1 MNKRFYRIVFNKA
14 RGMLMVVAE
23 TTRSHRAGV
32 SPQSGADA
40 RTGSTLTS
48 SLAPLAFSFLL
59 AFSCLTPAQ
68 AAIVADNH
76 APGGQQPQIAN
87 SANGTP
93 QVNIQT
99 PSGAGVSRNVYS
111 QFDVDGRGVVL
122 NNSHAN
128 TSTQLAGMVAG
139 NPNLAKGEARVILN
153 EVNTR
158 DPSRLN
164 GYIEVAGQKA
174 QVVIANPAG
183 ISCDGCGFINANRA
197 TLTTGQVQYGNGQ
210 ISGYD
215 VNRGEIIVQGGGL
228 DASSVDSTDLLARAV
243 KINTGVWAQ
252 ELKVTAGR
260 NQIDAAHS
268 RTTAKSAD
276 GSAPPA
282 VAIDV
287 SALGGMYAHKIRLV
301 GTERGVGVHNAGNIG
316 AAAGDVAISA
326 DGSLSNSGVIQSA
339 QNLQLSV
346 KGDLH
351 NQGQLYAG
359 KDSVMTA
366 SATLTNDGM
375 IAAQGDTRIAA
386 NALRSAQY
394 STLAAGLNSDGST
407 ASSGA
412 LTLNSQSS
420 LALNGRNM
428 AAGTLTAQG
437 RTVDLDN
444 SRTSGARIVVSAA
457 SGDITTRD
465 AVVAASEKLQLA
477 ASGKLNNHGGLLTA
491 SQLELKAMA
500 LDNQQG
506 VIQQTG
512 EDDLRLDFR
521 AGLDNRGG
529 EIASNSHALTLS
541 TSQLLNQN
549 GTLLHTGSGGMSI
562 TSEGAL
568 DNGEG
573 TIAANGNIKL
583 DADNLTNHGGKIS
596 AAQGDIQLTARHG
609 VDNSQGKIIASGD
622 IQLQAENLTNRHGQ
636 VGTAQ
641 RGRVNLTTSGL
652 LDNQQGTITAFDA
665 LGIQSATVDNRQ
677 GELQSGGNLNITIHN
692 RGLDNRQGQIV
703 SAAALEIAGV
713 NLALANTGGT
723 LLAASKLSLDAD
735 SLSGDGEVLSQG
747 DMSLTLRQAFHN
759 AGRIIANGNLQWNL
773 SGLGLIN
780 QGVISAGRALNLYA
794 AKLDNRQ
801 EGEISAGEN
810 HLTVNGELVNRGL
823 IDGGLTHIV
832 ATTLTNIGSGRL
844 YGDAV
849 ALQAA
854 TLTNA
859 AENGVAATIAARA
872 SLAMGVGTLNNQ
884 DHALIYSDGT
894 LAIGG
899 QLAEDGS
906 LSGRAGMF
914 NNHSATLE
922 SAGDMALD
930 IQQINNY
937 NDHLVTKDVMV
948 EQSWRHEAALKG
960 SVQRF
965 DWSLVD
971 TSYKNKYGVHDAI
984 MPDGSR
990 GDEFYEYQYQR
1001 TVVETQVVESDPGKI
1016 LSGGQLIINSDKLN
1030 NYDSQIIAGGAL
1042 GGVIGELNNVATTGK
1057 RVTTD
1062 VGTQTRW
1069 YEKKTSRPF
1078 GGTKT
1083 SQGKKSSEYE
1093 PTPTVQTIDLQTMK
1107 WQGNTQI
1114 DGHSGVIN
1122 PRDRADETGEIPAGR
1137 LVEVTPVN
1145 ADGTVIRVVT
1155 PDTRLP
1161 VSSLYQ
1167 IDPQAK
1173 AGYLVETDPR
1183 FTNGK
1188 AWLASDYMQNQLGVD
1203 QAMKRLGDGYY
1214 EQRLVREQIVKLSG
1228 GRYLQGYSNDE
1239 EQYRALMDAGVAF
1252 AKQYNLTV
1260 GVALTPAQMA
1270 LLTSDMVWLVAREV
1284 TLTDGSVQ
1292 QVLVPQVYARVK
1304 AGDLDGSGALL
1315 GGENVAFSVSR
1326 DVTNSGHIQSRGV
1339 TQLTAENIH
1348 NSGYIG
1354 GNQLTLNAR
1363 TDINNIGGTLQ
1374 GGDSLIAQAGRDINS
1389 ASTLGG
1395 GPGNISLDRPA
1406 GIYVQNENGQLGLQA
1421 LHNINLTASMV
1432 SNSAAG
1438 SQTQIIAGNDLNL
1451 QTLATTHSESGNW
1464 GKGNDRS
1471 LTQRSDLGTQI
1482 NGGAVALS
1490 AGHDMNAR
1498 AASVTATS
1506 SLTVAAGNDINLSSG
1521 ESSWHL
1527 TENSHQSSSGLLAR
1541 RSLTTHDEVWAQNA
1555 IGSNFS
1561 GDSIVMQAGRD
1572 LLVSGSSVAGTQD
1585 VNLVAGRN
1593 LNITTA
1599 EESRQENHLRKEKH
1613 SGFSGTGGVGFSVGS
1628 SSLKATDVTTAL
1640 SSAAST
1646 VGSSQGNL
1654 SLSAGNVLTVQ
1665 GSDLVA
1671 GNNMAL
1677 TGKTVNILAAENQS
1691 TQTHTVEQ
1699 KTSGLTLALSGM
1711 VGSAI
1716 NTAVSSANQ
1725 ASTES
1730 NGRLAALSGLQ
1741 SALSGVQAYQA
1752 SQMQTA
1758 DSSPESMIG
1767 VNLSWGSQSSKSTQ
1781 RQTQN
1786 TSRGSSLM
1794 AGNNLSIIATET
1806 DINVEGSQL
1815 QAGGSALLNAARD
1828 VNLFSAENASTLSGK
1843 NESHGSSFGVGINF
1857 GQGANGLTVSASANA
1872 GKGHEKGNSL
1882 THNETTLSAGE
1893 RVTIVS
1899 GRDTT
1904 LTGAQVSGHQVT
1916 MDVGRNLTLS
1926 SEQDSDNY
1934 DSKQRSGSVGASGS
1948 MGGGSGSLNLSQSKM
1963 HSTWASVEAQTGIFA
1978 GEGGFDVKVGGHTQL
1993 NGSVLASTAA
2003 AELNR
2008 LDTGTLGFRDIKNY
2022 AEYSVEQQSA
2032 GVSTSGSV
2040 AGQFLGNAASG
2051 LLMGANGSG
2060 SDSSLTRAAVS
2071 EGSIV
2076 IRDGA
2081 NQQQD
2086 VTGLSRDAAHANQ
2099 TLSPI
2104 FDKEKEQNRLATA
2117 QKIGEIGRQV
2127 SDVLVTQGKLNAQA
2141 AQSDPAARAAAR
2153 AKLVAGGNGSPSE
2166 EQISAQVSRTATAD
2180 YDTGGKY
2187 QKVAQAVTAAMQGL
2201 AGGNLAQAASGAVSP
2216 YVAEI
2221 IHSQTTDSATGKVN
2235 VEANAMA
2242 HAVWGAIAAASGN
2255 NSALAGAAGAVSGE
2269 LLGRWIA
2276 AEYYPDVKTEELSD
2290 EQKSTISALSTL
2302 AAGLMGGL
2310 SGGSSAD
2317 AVAGAQAGKNAV
2329 ENNFLGPESREK
2341 LDKAVEN
2348 QQNGKDLLA
2357 ASKEIVRQNNI
2368 DRHSDELLGK
2378 FQTDPQSMTESE
2390 CQQLAAYLNVYGY
2403 ELQNSYGLS
2412 PEKAQQL
2419 VNSLLS
2425 GEPAL
2430 KPSPG
2435 YPGGGGD
2442 TSSYYEALGYLKM
2455 YSVQSSQAAM
2465 GTDALLALP
2474 GGVGT
2479 AARATLAAGGAYQTG
2494 TGIGQL
2500 IDGQY
2505 GEGALNVG
2513 LGSAAIFGS
2522 VAGQSVIKKTDT
2534 GIFSPESIIS
2544 LQESS
2549 RSTGKNIF
2557 PVDMFK
2563 ISPENLKYVDILSPE
2578 ARQHI
2583 LYGESLTTGG
2593 HMYPGNPGETIF
2605 PPTWSANKI
2614 VHAVGDIA
2622 TSPDTMWYAQTGTGG
2637 LYTKAGRP
2645 SRWVAW
2651 ETRDNVRVRVVY
2663 EPANG
2668 KVITAFPDAG
2678 LVPPTLKP
2686 VK

>member
-1 MNKRFYRIVFNKA
+1 MNKRFYRIVFNKT

-40 RTGSTLTS
+40 RTGSMLTS
-48 SLAPLAFSFLL
+48 TLAPLAFSFLL

-122 NNSHAN
+122 NNSRAN

-215 VNRGEIIVQGGGL
+215 VNRGEILVQGGGL

-243 KINTGVWAQ
+243 KINAGVWAQ

-276 GSAPPA
+276 GSALPA

-326 DGSLSNSGVIQSA
+326 DGALSNRGVIQSA

-359 KDSVMTA
+359 KDSVVTA

-386 NALRSAQY
+386 NALCSAQN

-412 LTLNSQSS
+412 LTLNSQSA

-457 SGDITTRD
+457 TGDITTRD
-465 AVVAASEKLQLA
+465 AVVVASEKLQLA
-477 ASGKLNNHGGLLTA
+477 ASGKLNNHSGLLTA

-512 EDDLRLDFR
+512 EVDLRLDFR

-529 EIASNSHALTLS
+529 EIASNSHALTLR
-541 TSQLLNQN
+541 TSQLFNQN
-549 GTLLHTGSGGMSI
+549 GTLLHTGSGSISI

-609 VDNSQGKIIASGD
+609 VDNSQGNIIASGD
-622 IQLQAENLTNRHGQ
+622 IQLQAENLNNHHGQ
-636 VGTAQ
+636 IGTAQ
-641 RGRVNLTTSGL
+641 RGSVNLTTSGL

-759 AGRIIANGNLQWNL
+759 VGRIIANGNLQWNL

-906 LSGRAGMF
+906 LSGRAGVF

-1016 LSGGQLIINSDKLN
+1016 LSGGRLIINSDKLN

-1292 QVLVPQVYARVK
+1292 QVLVPQVYARIK

-1406 GIYVQNENGQLGLQA
+1406 GIYVQNENGQLGLLA

-1471 LTQRSDLGTQI
+1471 LTQRSDIGTQI

-1490 AGHDMNAR
+1490 AGQDMNAR

-1585 VNLVAGRN
+1585 VNLAAGRN
-1593 LNITTA
+1593 LTITTA
-1599 EESRQENHLRKEKH
+1599 EERRQENHLRKEKH

-1640 SSAAST
+1640 ISAAST

-1872 GKGHEKGNSL
+1872 AKGHEKGNSL

-2117 QKIGEIGRQV
+2117 QKTGEIGRQV

-2166 EQISAQVSRTATAD
+2166 EQINAQVSRTATAD

-2201 AGGNLAQAASGAVSP
+2201 AGGDLAQAASGAVSP

-2276 AEYYPDVKTEELSD
+2276 AEYYPDVMTEELSE

-2329 ENNFLGPESREK
+2329 ENNYLSSTEARQLDKELSDCKASGNDCKSVVEKYIEISNKNSKELVDACSGGGIACVTWEELLQGATNVANDANASQFRLDEK
-2341 LDKAVEN
+2341 LKDPEAAALVNYLNGTDLKFLQENITSGDRLLSVITDPTSWPVLVMGGKAIITNTVT
-2348 QQNGKDLLA
+2348 NGK
-2357 ASKEIVRQNNI
+2357 
-2368 DRHSDELLGK
+2368 ELLI
-2378 FQTDPQSMTESE
+2378 
-2390 CQQLAAYLNVYGY
+2390 
-2403 ELQNSYGLS
+2403 
-2412 PEKAQQL
+2412 
-2419 VNSLLS
+2419 
-2425 GEPAL
+2425 
-2430 KPSPG
+2430 
-2435 YPGGGGD
+2435 
-2442 TSSYYEALGYLKM
+2442 
-2455 YSVQSSQAAM
+2455 
-2465 GTDALLALP
+2465 
-2474 GGVGT
+2474 
-2479 AARATLAAGGAYQTG
+2479 AAGASV
-2494 TGIGQL
+2494 
-2500 IDGQY
+2500 
-2505 GEGALNVG
+2505 A
-2513 LGSAAIFGS
+2513 GSAAIQYGVHGEVKLS
-2522 VAGQSVIKKTDT
+2522 DVIGAGVI
-2534 GIFSPESIIS
+2534 G
-2544 LQESS
+2544 
-2549 RSTGKNIF
+2549 
-2557 PVDMFK
+2557 
-2563 ISPENLKYVDILSPE
+2563 
-2578 ARQHI
+2578 A
-2583 LYGESLTTGG
+2583 
-2593 HMYPGNPGETIF
+2593 
-2605 PPTWSANKI
+2605 
-2614 VHAVGDIA
+2614 
-2622 TSPDTMWYAQTGTGG
+2622 
-2637 LYTKAGRP
+2637 
-2645 SRWVAW
+2645 
-2651 ETRDNVRVRVVY
+2651 
-2663 EPANG
+2663 
-2668 KVITAFPDAG
+2668 ITAGKGYNPTVTWNAAG
-2678 LVPPTLKP
+2678 GYYEQSLKVMTLLRGTLE
-2686 VK
+2686 

>member
-1 MNKRFYRIVFNKA
+1 
-14 RGMLMVVAE
+14 MLMVVAE

-48 SLAPLAFSFLL
+48 TLAPLAFSFLL
-59 AFSCLTPAQ
+59 AFSCLTPAK

-243 KINTGVWAQ
+243 KINAGVWAQ
-252 ELKVTAGR
+252 ELKVTAGS

-276 GSAPPA
+276 GSALPA

-326 DGSLSNSGVIQSA
+326 DGALSNSGVIQSA

-351 NQGQLYAG
+351 SQGQLYAG
-359 KDSVMTA
+359 KDSVVTA

-386 NALRSAQY
+386 NALRSAQN

-457 SGDITTRD
+457 TGDITTQD

-477 ASGKLNNHGGLLTA
+477 ASGKLNNHSGLLTA

-521 AGLDNRGG
+521 TGLDNRGG

-641 RGRVNLTTSGL
+641 RGSVNLTTSGL

-735 SLSGDGEVLSQG
+735 SLSGDGEALSQG

-759 AGRIIANGNLQWNL
+759 AGRVIANGNLQWNL

-906 LSGRAGMF
+906 LSGRAGVF

-1016 LSGGQLIINSDKLN
+1016 LSGGRLIINSDKLN

-1471 LTQRSDLGTQI
+1471 LTQRSDIGTQI

-1593 LNITTA
+1593 LTITTA

-2153 AKLVAGGNGSPSE
+2153 AKLVAGGNASPSE

-2276 AEYYPDVKTEELSD
+2276 AEYYPGVKTEELSD

-2329 ENNFLGPESREK
+2329 ENNYLSSTEARQLDKELSDCKASGNDCKSVVEKYIEISNKNSKELVDACSGGGIACVTWEELLQGATNVANDANASQFRLDEK
-2341 LDKAVEN
+2341 LKDPEAAALVNYLNGTDLKFLQENITSGDRLLSVITDPTSWPVLVMGGKAIITNTVT
-2348 QQNGKDLLA
+2348 NGK
-2357 ASKEIVRQNNI
+2357 
-2368 DRHSDELLGK
+2368 ELLI
-2378 FQTDPQSMTESE
+2378 
-2390 CQQLAAYLNVYGY
+2390 
-2403 ELQNSYGLS
+2403 
-2412 PEKAQQL
+2412 
-2419 VNSLLS
+2419 
-2425 GEPAL
+2425 
-2430 KPSPG
+2430 
-2435 YPGGGGD
+2435 
-2442 TSSYYEALGYLKM
+2442 
-2455 YSVQSSQAAM
+2455 
-2465 GTDALLALP
+2465 
-2474 GGVGT
+2474 
-2479 AARATLAAGGAYQTG
+2479 AAGASV
-2494 TGIGQL
+2494 
-2500 IDGQY
+2500 
-2505 GEGALNVG
+2505 A
-2513 LGSAAIFGS
+2513 GSAAIQYGVHGEVKLSDVIGAGVIGAITAGKGYNPTVTWNAAGGYYQAELKGDDPFLGALLSKAGAATGYAAGNILKVPADKIFNPVSKQYEWIPTGVWTISKPVPQSSVPS
-2522 VAGQSVIKKTDT
+2522 VAANVANSTVSG
-2534 GIFSPESIIS
+2534 
-2544 LQESS
+2544 LSS
-2549 RSTGKNIF
+2549 
-2557 PVDMFK
+2557 
-2563 ISPENLKYVDILSPE
+2563 Y
-2578 ARQHI
+2578 
-2583 LYGESLTTGG
+2583 
-2593 HMYPGNPGETIF
+2593 
-2605 PPTWSANKI
+2605 
-2614 VHAVGDIA
+2614 A
-2622 TSPDTMWYAQTGTGG
+2622 TSD
-2637 LYTKAGRP
+2637 K
-2645 SRWVAW
+2645 
-2651 ETRDNVRVRVVY
+2651 
-2663 EPANG
+2663 NG
-2668 KVITAFPDAG
+2668 EAK
-2678 LVPPTLKP
+2678 K
-2686 VK
+2686 

>member
-1 MNKRFYRIVFNKA
+1 
-14 RGMLMVVAE
+14 MLMVVAE

-40 RTGSTLTS
+40 RTGSTLIS

-59 AFSCLTPAQ
+59 AFSCLTPAK

-243 KINTGVWAQ
+243 KINAGVWAQ

-326 DGSLSNSGVIQSA
+326 DGALSNSGVIQSA

-359 KDSVMTA
+359 KDSVVTA

-375 IAAQGDTRIAA
+375 IAAQGDTQIAA
-386 NALRSAQY
+386 NALRSAQN

-477 ASGKLNNHGGLLTA
+477 ASGKLNNHSGLLTA

-609 VDNSQGKIIASGD
+609 VDNSQGNIIASGD

-636 VGTAQ
+636 IGTAQ
-641 RGRVNLTTSGL
+641 RGSVNLTTSGL

-780 QGVISAGRALNLYA
+780 QGVISAGRALNLSA

-810 HLTVNGELVNRGL
+810 HLTVSGELVNRGL

-906 LSGRAGMF
+906 LSGRAGVF

-1107 WQGNTQI
+1107 WQDNTQI

-1155 PDTRLP
+1155 PDTQLP

-1315 GGENVAFSVSR
+1315 CGENVAFSVSR

-1451 QTLATTHSESGNW
+1451 QTLATTHSESGSW

-1471 LTQRSDLGTQI
+1471 LTQRSDIGTQI

-1490 AGHDMNAR
+1490 AGNDMNAR

-1572 LLVSGSSVAGTQD
+1572 LLVSGSSVAGPQD

-1593 LNITTA
+1593 LTITTA

-1699 KTSGLTLALSGM
+1699 KTSGLMLALSGM

-1963 HSTWASVEAQTGIFA
+1963 HSTWASVEAQTGIFT

-2022 AEYSVEQQSA
+2022 ADYSVEQQSA

-2051 LLMGANGSG
+2051 LLMGVNGSG

-2153 AKLVAGGNGSPSE
+2153 AKLVAGGNASPSE

-2329 ENNFLGPESREK
+2329 ENNLMGGNEWS
-2341 LDKAVEN
+2341 
-2348 QQNGKDLLA
+2348 QG
-2357 ASKEIVRQNNI
+2357 
-2368 DRHSDELLGK
+2368 
-2378 FQTDPQSMTESE
+2378 
-2390 CQQLAAYLNVYGY
+2390 
-2403 ELQNSYGLS
+2403 
-2412 PEKAQQL
+2412 EKAREHGADVL
-2419 VNSLLS
+2419 SCADNPS
-2425 GEPAL
+2425 GEACQRGIAENKAYAGAL
-2430 KPSPG
+2430 ASAG
-2435 YPGGGGD
+2435 LIYLPGGIQITGAIGGTANAGVQYLMNGEVNPTD
-2442 TSSYYEALGYLKM
+2442 VLIATYVGAFTRNTGLKGTMSWNATGGATSSYLK
-2455 YSVQSSQAAM
+2455 
-2465 GTDALLALP
+2465 GD
-2474 GGVGT
+2474 
-2479 AARATLAAGGAYQTG
+2479 
-2494 TGIGQL
+2494 
-2500 IDGQY
+2500 
-2505 GEGALNVG
+2505 
-2513 LGSAAIFGS
+2513 
-2522 VAGQSVIKKTDT
+2522 
-2534 GIFSPESIIS
+2534 
-2544 LQESS
+2544 
-2549 RSTGKNIF
+2549 
-2557 PVDMFK
+2557 
-2563 ISPENLKYVDILSPE
+2563 
-2578 ARQHI
+2578 
-2583 LYGESLTTGG
+2583 
-2593 HMYPGNPGETIF
+2593 NPF
-2605 PPTWSANKI
+2605 
-2614 VHAVGDIA
+2614 
-2622 TSPDTMWYAQTGTGG
+2622 TGG
-2637 LYTKAGRP
+2637 LINGLASGVGYGAGKLIELP
-2645 SRWVAW
+2645 MDKIYNPMKPWKDWMWTDVGMGISKPLPINPLPGTFGNGGASLATEVINSQA
-2651 ETRDNVRVRVVY
+2651 
-2663 EPANG
+2663 G
-2668 KVITAFPDAG
+2668 KVDTNKLMG
-2678 LVPPTLKP
+2678 NKQ
-2686 VK
+2686 

>member
-1 MNKRFYRIVFNKA
+1 
-14 RGMLMVVAE
+14 MLMVVAE

-48 SLAPLAFSFLL
+48 TLAPLAFSFLL
-59 AFSCLTPAQ
+59 AFSCLTPAK

-243 KINTGVWAQ
+243 KINAGVWAQ

-276 GSAPPA
+276 GSALPA

-359 KDSVMTA
+359 KDSVVTA

-375 IAAQGDTRIAA
+375 TAAQGDTRIAA
-386 NALRSAQY
+386 NALRSAQN

-444 SRTSGARIVVSAA
+444 SRTSGARIVVSAV

-477 ASGKLNNHGGLLTA
+477 TSGKLNNHSGLLTA

-609 VDNSQGKIIASGD
+609 VDNSQGNIIASGD

-636 VGTAQ
+636 IGTAQ
-641 RGRVNLTTSGL
+641 RGSVNLTTSGL

-703 SAAALEIAGV
+703 SAATLEIAGV

-723 LLAASKLSLDAD
+723 LLAASQLSLDAD

-810 HLTVNGELVNRGL
+810 HLTVSGELVNRGL

-906 LSGRAGMF
+906 LSGRAGVF

-1016 LSGGQLIINSDKLN
+1016 LSGGRLIINSDKLN
-1030 NYDSQIIAGGAL
+1030 NYDSQIIAGGTL

-1122 PRDRADETGEIPAGR
+1122 PRDRADETGELPAGR

-1451 QTLATTHSESGNW
+1451 QTLATTHSESGSW

-1471 LTQRSDLGTQI
+1471 LTQRSDIGTQI

-1490 AGHDMNAR
+1490 AGHDINAR

-1593 LNITTA
+1593 LTITTA
-1599 EESRQENHLRKEKH
+1599 EERRQENHLRKEKH
-1613 SGFSGTGGVGFSVGS
+1613 SGFSSTGGVGFSVGS

-1677 TGKTVNILAAENQS
+1677 TGKTVNILAAENQN

-1916 MDVGRNLTLS
+1916 MDVGRNLTLT

-2022 AEYSVEQQSA
+2022 ADYSVEQQSA

-2040 AGQFLGNAASG
+2040 AGQFLGNVASG

-2060 SDSSLTRAAVS
+2060 SDSTLTRAAVS

-2076 IRDGA
+2076 IRDGV

-2086 VTGLSRDAAHANQ
+2086 VTELSRDAAHANQ

-2153 AKLVAGGNGSPSE
+2153 AKLVAGGNASPSE

-2201 AGGNLAQAASGAVSP
+2201 AGGNLAQAASGAVNP

-2329 ENNFLGPESREK
+2329 ENNLMGGNEWS
-2341 LDKAVEN
+2341 
-2348 QQNGKDLLA
+2348 QG
-2357 ASKEIVRQNNI
+2357 
-2368 DRHSDELLGK
+2368 
-2378 FQTDPQSMTESE
+2378 
-2390 CQQLAAYLNVYGY
+2390 
-2403 ELQNSYGLS
+2403 
-2412 PEKAQQL
+2412 EKAREHGADVL
-2419 VNSLLS
+2419 SCADNPS
-2425 GEPAL
+2425 GEACQRGIAENKAYAGAL
-2430 KPSPG
+2430 ASAG
-2435 YPGGGGD
+2435 LIY
-2442 TSSYYEALGYLKM
+2442 
-2455 YSVQSSQAAM
+2455 
-2465 GTDALLALP
+2465 LP
-2474 GGVGT
+2474 GGMQITGAIGGT
-2479 AARATLAAGGAYQTG
+2479 ANAGIQYLINGEVNPTDVLIATYVGAFTANTGAWGTVGWNAAGGATSSYLNG
-2494 TGIGQL
+2494 DDPFKGGVISGAASGIG
-2500 IDGQY
+2500 Y
-2505 GEGALNVG
+2505 GIGKVAKISLDKWVNPAWKNYEWVNLEMGISKPLPLSPIPGISGN
-2513 LGSAAIFGS
+2513 AIS
-2522 VAGQSVIKKTDT
+2522 
-2534 GIFSPESIIS
+2534 SIIT
-2544 LQESS
+2544 EA
-2549 RSTGKNIF
+2549 TGQGGSKTTNNLW
-2557 PVDMFK
+2557 K
-2563 ISPENLKYVDILSPE
+2563 RTENEK
-2578 ARQHI
+2578 
-2583 LYGESLTTGG
+2583 
-2593 HMYPGNPGETIF
+2593 
-2605 PPTWSANKI
+2605 
-2614 VHAVGDIA
+2614 
-2622 TSPDTMWYAQTGTGG
+2622 
-2637 LYTKAGRP
+2637 
-2645 SRWVAW
+2645 
-2651 ETRDNVRVRVVY
+2651 
-2663 EPANG
+2663 
-2668 KVITAFPDAG
+2668 
-2678 LVPPTLKP
+2678 
-2686 VK
+2686 

>member
-32 SPQSGADA
+32 SLQSGADA
-40 RTGSTLTS
+40 RTGSTLAST
-48 SLAPLAFSFLL
+48 LAPLAFSFLL

-243 KINTGVWAQ
+243 KINAGVWAQ

-268 RTTAKSAD
+268 RTTVKSAD

-326 DGSLSNSGVIQSA
+326 DGALSNSGVIQSA

-351 NQGQLYAG
+351 NLGQLYAG
-359 KDSVMTA
+359 KDSVVTA

-386 NALRSAQY
+386 NALRSAQN

-465 AVVAASEKLQLA
+465 AVVAAREKLQLA
-477 ASGKLNNHGGLLTA
+477 TSGKLNNHSGLLTA

-573 TIAANGNIKL
+573 TIAANGNIVL
-583 DADNLTNHGGKIS
+583 YSDNINNRSGKIS
-596 AAQGDIQLTARHG
+596 TTQGNAQLTTRHELENSQGNIVAGGSLSLQVASLRNQQGQVIAAQGDIQLTARHG
-609 VDNSQGKIIASGD
+609 VDNSQGNIIASGD

-636 VGTAQ
+636 IGTAQ
-641 RGRVNLTTSGL
+641 RGSVNLTTSGL

-703 SAAALEIAGV
+703 SAATLEIAGV

-723 LLAASKLSLDAD
+723 LLAASQLSLDAD

-810 HLTVNGELVNRGL
+810 HLTVSGELVNRGL

-906 LSGRAGMF
+906 LSGRAGVF

-937 NDHLVTKDVMV
+937 NDHLVTKDVVV

-990 GDEFYEYQYQR
+990 GDEFYEYQYQH

-1093 PTPTVQTIDLQTMK
+1093 PTPTVQTIDLQTME

-1326 DVTNSGHIQSRGV
+1326 DVTNSGHIHSRGV

-1451 QTLATTHSESGNW
+1451 QTLATTHSESGSW

-1471 LTQRSDLGTQI
+1471 LTQRSDIGTQI

-1593 LNITTA
+1593 LTITTA

-1640 SSAAST
+1640 SSAASA

-1654 SLSAGNVLTVQ
+1654 RLSAGNVLTVQ

-1758 DSSPESMIG
+1758 DSSSESMIG

-1916 MDVGRNLTLS
+1916 MDVGRNLTLT

-1934 DSKQRSGSVGASGS
+1934 DSKQRSGSLGASGS

-2086 VTGLSRDAAHANQ
+2086 VTGLSRDAAYANQ

-2221 IHSQTTDSATGKVN
+2221 IHSQTTDSATGEVN

-2302 AAGLMGGL
+2302 AAGLMGGP

-2329 ENNFLGPESREK
+2329 ENNLMGGNEWS
-2341 LDKAVEN
+2341 
-2348 QQNGKDLLA
+2348 QG
-2357 ASKEIVRQNNI
+2357 
-2368 DRHSDELLGK
+2368 
-2378 FQTDPQSMTESE
+2378 
-2390 CQQLAAYLNVYGY
+2390 
-2403 ELQNSYGLS
+2403 
-2412 PEKAQQL
+2412 EKAREHGADVL
-2419 VNSLLS
+2419 SCADNPS
-2425 GEPAL
+2425 GEACQRGIAENKAYAGAL
-2430 KPSPG
+2430 ASAG
-2435 YPGGGGD
+2435 LIY
-2442 TSSYYEALGYLKM
+2442 
-2455 YSVQSSQAAM
+2455 
-2465 GTDALLALP
+2465 LP
-2474 GGVGT
+2474 GGMQITGAIGGT
-2479 AARATLAAGGAYQTG
+2479 ANAGIQYLMNGEVNPTDVLIATYVGAFTANTGAWGTVGWNAAGGAT
-2494 TGIGQL
+2494 
-2500 IDGQY
+2500 
-2505 GEGALNVG
+2505 
-2513 LGSAAIFGS
+2513 
-2522 VAGQSVIKKTDT
+2522 
-2534 GIFSPESIIS
+2534 
-2544 LQESS
+2544 SS
-2549 RSTGKNIF
+2549 Y
-2557 PVDMFK
+2557 
-2563 ISPENLKYVDILSPE
+2563 LKGD
-2578 ARQHI
+2578 
-2583 LYGESLTTGG
+2583 
-2593 HMYPGNPGETIF
+2593 NPF
-2605 PPTWSANKI
+2605 
-2614 VHAVGDIA
+2614 
-2622 TSPDTMWYAQTGTGG
+2622 TGG
-2637 LYTKAGRP
+2637 LINGLASGVGYGAGKLIELP
-2645 SRWVAW
+2645 MDKIYNPMKPWKDWMWTDVGMGISKPLSLDPIPGVAGNITSSIIT
-2651 ETRDNVRVRVVY
+2651 EYSNDQ
-2663 EPANG
+2663 AG
-2668 KVITAFPDAG
+2668 KNLG
-2678 LVPPTLKP
+2678 GK
-2686 VK
+2686 K

>member
-1 MNKRFYRIVFNKA
+1 
-14 RGMLMVVAE
+14 MLMVVVE

-40 RTGSTLTS
+40 RTGSTLAST
-48 SLAPLAFSFLL
+48 LAPLAFSFLL

-243 KINTGVWAQ
+243 KINAGVWAQ

-276 GSAPPA
+276 GSALPA

-326 DGSLSNSGVIQSA
+326 DGALSNSGVIQSA

-351 NQGQLYAG
+351 NLGQLYAG
-359 KDSVMTA
+359 KDSVVTA

-386 NALRSAQY
+386 NALRSAQN

-477 ASGKLNNHGGLLTA
+477 TSGKLNNHSGLLTA

-521 AGLDNRGG
+521 TGLDNRGG

-573 TIAANGNIKL
+573 TIAANGNIVL
-583 DADNLTNHGGKIS
+583 HSDNMNNRSGKIS
-596 AAQGDIQLTARHG
+596 TTQGNAQLITRHELENSQGNIVAGGSLSLQVASLRNQQGQVIAAQGDIQLTARHG
-609 VDNSQGKIIASGD
+609 VDNSQGNIIASGD

-636 VGTAQ
+636 IGTAQ
-641 RGRVNLTTSGL
+641 RGSVNLTTSGL

-735 SLSGDGEVLSQG
+735 SLSGDGEALSQG

-759 AGRIIANGNLQWNL
+759 AGRVIANGNLQWNL

-780 QGVISAGRALNLYA
+780 QGVISAGRALNLYV

-906 LSGRAGMF
+906 LSGRAGVF

-1145 ADGTVIRVVT
+1145 TDGTVIRVVT

-1326 DVTNSGHIQSRGV
+1326 DVTNSGHIHSRGV

-1471 LTQRSDLGTQI
+1471 LTQRSDIGTQI

-1490 AGHDMNAR
+1490 AGHDINAR

-1593 LNITTA
+1593 LTITTA
-1599 EESRQENHLRKEKH
+1599 EERRQENHLRKEKH

-1767 VNLSWGSQSSKSTQ
+1767 INLSWGSQSSKSTQ

-1872 GKGHEKGNSL
+1872 AKGHEKGNSL

-1904 LTGAQVSGHQVT
+1904 LTGAQVSGHRVT

-1934 DSKQRSGSVGASGS
+1934 DSKQRSGS
-1948 MGGGSGSLNLSQSKM
+1948 
-1963 HSTWASVEAQTGIFA
+1963 
-1978 GEGGFDVKVGGHTQL
+1978 
-1993 NGSVLASTAA
+1993 
-2003 AELNR
+2003 
-2008 LDTGTLGFRDIKNY
+2008 
-2022 AEYSVEQQSA
+2022 
-2032 GVSTSGSV
+2032 
-2040 AGQFLGNAASG
+2040 
-2051 LLMGANGSG
+2051 
-2060 SDSSLTRAAVS
+2060 
-2071 EGSIV
+2071 
-2076 IRDGA
+2076 
-2081 NQQQD
+2081 
-2086 VTGLSRDAAHANQ
+2086 
-2099 TLSPI
+2099 
-2104 FDKEKEQNRLATA
+2104 
-2117 QKIGEIGRQV
+2117 
-2127 SDVLVTQGKLNAQA
+2127 
-2141 AQSDPAARAAAR
+2141 
-2153 AKLVAGGNGSPSE
+2153 
-2166 EQISAQVSRTATAD
+2166 
-2180 YDTGGKY
+2180 
-2187 QKVAQAVTAAMQGL
+2187 
-2201 AGGNLAQAASGAVSP
+2201 
-2216 YVAEI
+2216 
-2221 IHSQTTDSATGKVN
+2221 
-2235 VEANAMA
+2235 
-2242 HAVWGAIAAASGN
+2242 
-2255 NSALAGAAGAVSGE
+2255 
-2269 LLGRWIA
+2269 
-2276 AEYYPDVKTEELSD
+2276 
-2290 EQKSTISALSTL
+2290 
-2302 AAGLMGGL
+2302 
-2310 SGGSSAD
+2310 AD

-2329 ENNFLGPESREK
+2329 ENNLMGGNEWS
-2341 LDKAVEN
+2341 
-2348 QQNGKDLLA
+2348 QG
-2357 ASKEIVRQNNI
+2357 
-2368 DRHSDELLGK
+2368 
-2378 FQTDPQSMTESE
+2378 
-2390 CQQLAAYLNVYGY
+2390 
-2403 ELQNSYGLS
+2403 
-2412 PEKAQQL
+2412 EKAREHGADVL
-2419 VNSLLS
+2419 SCADNPS
-2425 GEPAL
+2425 GEACQRGIAENKAYAGAL
-2430 KPSPG
+2430 ASAG
-2435 YPGGGGD
+2435 LIY
-2442 TSSYYEALGYLKM
+2442 
-2455 YSVQSSQAAM
+2455 
-2465 GTDALLALP
+2465 LP
-2474 GGVGT
+2474 GGMQITGAIGGT
-2479 AARATLAAGGAYQTG
+2479 ANAGIQYLINGEVNPTDVLIATYVGAFTRNTGLKGTMSWNAAGGAT
-2494 TGIGQL
+2494 
-2500 IDGQY
+2500 
-2505 GEGALNVG
+2505 
-2513 LGSAAIFGS
+2513 
-2522 VAGQSVIKKTDT
+2522 
-2534 GIFSPESIIS
+2534 
-2544 LQESS
+2544 SS
-2549 RSTGKNIF
+2549 Y
-2557 PVDMFK
+2557 
-2563 ISPENLKYVDILSPE
+2563 LKGD
-2578 ARQHI
+2578 
-2583 LYGESLTTGG
+2583 
-2593 HMYPGNPGETIF
+2593 NPF
-2605 PPTWSANKI
+2605 
-2614 VHAVGDIA
+2614 
-2622 TSPDTMWYAQTGTGG
+2622 TGG
-2637 LYTKAGRP
+2637 LINGLASGMGYGAGKLVELP
-2645 SRWVAW
+2645 FDKVLNAMKPWKDWIWTDVGMGISKPLPINPVPGIAGNAAGSAVT
-2651 ETRDNVRVRVVY
+2651 EILNDQ
-2663 EPANG
+2663 AG
-2668 KVITAFPDAG
+2668 KIG
-2678 LVPPTLKP
+2678 
-2686 VK
+2686 VKLQKGNQK

>member
-40 RTGSTLTS
+40 RTGSTLAST
-48 SLAPLAFSFLL
+48 LAPLAFSFLL

-68 AAIVADNH
+68 AAIVADNR

-243 KINTGVWAQ
+243 KINAGVWAQ

-276 GSAPPA
+276 GSALPA

-326 DGSLSNSGVIQSA
+326 DGALSNSGVIQSA

-359 KDSVMTA
+359 KDSVVTA

-386 NALRSAQY
+386 NALRSAQN
-394 STLAAGLNSDGST
+394 SKLAAGLNSDGST

-477 ASGKLNNHGGLLTA
+477 TSGKLNNHSGLLTA

-512 EDDLRLDFR
+512 ENDLRLDFR

-810 HLTVNGELVNRGL
+810 HLTVSGELVNRGL

-899 QLAEDGS
+899 QLTEDGS
-906 LSGRAGMF
+906 LSGRAGVF

-1114 DGHSGVIN
+1114 DGHSGVIT

-1155 PDTRLP
+1155 PDTQLP

-1326 DVTNSGHIQSRGV
+1326 DVTNSGHIHSCGV

-1451 QTLATTHSESGNW
+1451 QTLATTHSESGSW

-1471 LTQRSDLGTQI
+1471 LTQRSDIGTQI
-1482 NGGAVALS
+1482 NGGAVALY

-1593 LNITTA
+1593 LTITTA

-1916 MDVGRNLTLS
+1916 MDVGRNLTLT

-2099 TLSPI
+2099 MLSPI

-2276 AEYYPDVKTEELSD
+2276 AEYYPGVKTEELSE

-2329 ENNFLGPESREK
+2329 ENN
-2341 LDKAVEN
+2341 
-2348 QQNGKDLLA
+2348 
-2357 ASKEIVRQNNI
+2357 
-2368 DRHSDELLGK
+2368 LLGGSEWL
-2378 FQTDPQSMTESE
+2378 QT
-2390 CQQLAAYLNVYGY
+2390 
-2403 ELQNSYGLS
+2403 
-2412 PEKAQQL
+2412 EKAREHGAD
-2419 VNSLLS
+2419 VLS
-2425 GEPAL
+2425 CNDA
-2430 KPSPG
+2430 
-2435 YPGGGGD
+2435 PGG
-2442 TSSYYEALGYLKM
+2442 EACKRGEAVNKAY
-2455 YSVQSSQAAM
+2455 A
-2465 GTDALLALP
+2465 GALASAGLIYLP
-2474 GGVGT
+2474 GGMQATAGIGGAANAGIQYALTGEIKPTDVLIASYTGAATANTGLLGT
-2479 AARATLAAGGAYQTG
+2479 IGWNAAGGATSNYLKGDDPLNGAGWGLLVQPWVTG
-2494 TGIGQL
+2494 W
-2500 IDGQY
+2500 
-2505 GEGALNVG
+2505 V
-2513 LGSAAIFGS
+2513 
-2522 VAGQSVIKKTDT
+2522 
-2534 GIFSPESIIS
+2534 SI
-2544 LQESS
+2544 L
-2549 RSTGKNIF
+2549 
-2557 PVDMFK
+2557 
-2563 ISPENLKYVDILSPE
+2563 LKC
-2578 ARQHI
+2578 R
-2583 LYGESLTTGG
+2583 
-2593 HMYPGNPGETIF
+2593 
-2605 PPTWSANKI
+2605 
-2614 VHAVGDIA
+2614 
-2622 TSPDTMWYAQTGTGG
+2622 
-2637 LYTKAGRP
+2637 
-2645 SRWVAW
+2645 
-2651 ETRDNVRVRVVY
+2651 
-2663 EPANG
+2663 
-2668 KVITAFPDAG
+2668 
-2678 LVPPTLKP
+2678 
-2686 VK
+2686 

>member
-1 MNKRFYRIVFNKA
+1 
-14 RGMLMVVAE
+14 MLMVVAE

-48 SLAPLAFSFLL
+48 TLVPLAFSFLL

-243 KINTGVWAQ
+243 KINAGVWAQ

-276 GSAPPA
+276 GSALPA

-326 DGSLSNSGVIQSA
+326 DGALSNSGVIQSA

-351 NQGQLYAG
+351 SQGQLYAG
-359 KDSVMTA
+359 KDSVVTA

-386 NALRSAQY
+386 NALRSAQN

-457 SGDITTRD
+457 TGDITTQD

-477 ASGKLNNHGGLLTA
+477 ASGKLNNHSGLLTA

-521 AGLDNRGG
+521 TGLDNRGG

-609 VDNSQGKIIASGD
+609 VDNSQGNIIASGD

-641 RGRVNLTTSGL
+641 RGSVNLTTSGL

-780 QGVISAGRALNLYA
+780 QGVISAGRALNIYA

-810 HLTVNGELVNRGL
+810 HLTVSGELVNRGL

-906 LSGRAGMF
+906 LSGRAGVF

-1114 DGHSGVIN
+1114 DGHSGVIT

-1155 PDTRLP
+1155 PDTQLP

-1326 DVTNSGHIQSRGV
+1326 DVTNSGHIHSCGV

-1451 QTLATTHSESGNW
+1451 QTLATTHSESGSW

-1471 LTQRSDLGTQI
+1471 LTQRSDIGTQI
-1482 NGGAVALS
+1482 NGGAVALY

-1593 LNITTA
+1593 LTITTA

-1916 MDVGRNLTLS
+1916 MDVGRNLTLT

-1934 DSKQRSGSVGASGS
+1934 DSKQRSGSVGTSGS

-2099 TLSPI
+2099 MLSPI

-2276 AEYYPDVKTEELSD
+2276 AEYYPDVKTEELSE

-2329 ENNFLGPESREK
+2329 ENNAFGASAGTNLGFWFSQTPDCDTDCKGNLAENVAK
-2341 LDKAVEN
+2341 GNAVVSAH
-2348 QQNGKDLLA
+2348 LA
-2357 ASKEIVRQNNI
+2357 GTVG
-2368 DRHSDELLGK
+2368 LGILPK
-2378 FQTDPQSMTESE
+2378 GALIT
-2390 CQQLAAYLNVYGY
+2390 AAI
-2403 ELQNSYGLS
+2403 
-2412 PEKAQQL
+2412 
-2419 VNSLLS
+2419 
-2425 GEPAL
+2425 
-2430 KPSPG
+2430 
-2435 YPGGGGD
+2435 GGGAN
-2442 TSSYYEALGYLKM
+2442 TAIQYATTREVNY
-2455 YSVQSSQAAM
+2455 
-2465 GTDALLALP
+2465 TDALIATW
-2474 GGVGT
+2474 VG
-2479 AARATLAAGGAYQTG
+2479 AATSKTGWLGTVGWNAAGGATSSYIKGDDPIVGAITSSVGSGLGYGVGKYILKPSVNSAGKWITGGWDPKFDHNWLKYTEIKGQLGLSKEMLPSRIPTSTSNMGSSITSEMTG
-2494 TGIGQL
+2494 T
-2500 IDGQY
+2500 
-2505 GEGALNVG
+2505 EM
-2513 LGSAAIFGS
+2513 
-2522 VAGQSVIKKTDT
+2522 KK
-2534 GIFSPESIIS
+2534 IIEDKYS
-2544 LQESS
+2544 NG
-2549 RSTGKNIF
+2549 GK
-2557 PVDMFK
+2557 
-2563 ISPENLKYVDILSPE
+2563 
-2578 ARQHI
+2578 
-2583 LYGESLTTGG
+2583 
-2593 HMYPGNPGETIF
+2593 
-2605 PPTWSANKI
+2605 
-2614 VHAVGDIA
+2614 
-2622 TSPDTMWYAQTGTGG
+2622 
-2637 LYTKAGRP
+2637 
-2645 SRWVAW
+2645 
-2651 ETRDNVRVRVVY
+2651 
-2663 EPANG
+2663 
-2668 KVITAFPDAG
+2668 
-2678 LVPPTLKP
+2678 
-2686 VK
+2686 

>member
-48 SLAPLAFSFLL
+48 TLAPLAFSFLL

-139 NPNLAKGEARVILN
+139 NPNLAKGKARVILN

-243 KINTGVWAQ
+243 KINAGVWAQ
-252 ELKVTAGR
+252 ELKVTAGP

-276 GSAPPA
+276 GSALPA

-326 DGSLSNSGVIQSA
+326 DGALSNSGVIQSA

-351 NQGQLYAG
+351 SQGQLYAG
-359 KDSVMTA
+359 KDSVVTA

-386 NALRSAQY
+386 NALRSAQN

-457 SGDITTRD
+457 TGDITTQD

-477 ASGKLNNHGGLLTA
+477 ASGKLNNHSGLLTA

-521 AGLDNRGG
+521 TGLDNRGG

-810 HLTVNGELVNRGL
+810 HLTVSGELVNRGL

-948 EQSWRHEAALKG
+948 EQSWSHEAALKG

-1767 VNLSWGSQSSKSTQ
+1767 INLSWGSQSSKSTQ

-1872 GKGHEKGNSL
+1872 AKGHEKGNSL

-2086 VTGLSRDAAHANQ
+2086 VTGLSRDTAHANQ
-2099 TLSPI
+2099 TL
-2104 FDKEKEQNRLATA
+2104 R
-2117 QKIGEIGRQV
+2117 
-2127 SDVLVTQGKLNAQA
+2127 
-2141 AQSDPAARAAAR
+2141 
-2153 AKLVAGGNGSPSE
+2153 
-2166 EQISAQVSRTATAD
+2166 
-2180 YDTGGKY
+2180 
-2187 QKVAQAVTAAMQGL
+2187 
-2201 AGGNLAQAASGAVSP
+2201 
-2216 YVAEI
+2216 
-2221 IHSQTTDSATGKVN
+2221 
-2235 VEANAMA
+2235 
-2242 HAVWGAIAAASGN
+2242 
-2255 NSALAGAAGAVSGE
+2255 
-2269 LLGRWIA
+2269 
-2276 AEYYPDVKTEELSD
+2276 
-2290 EQKSTISALSTL
+2290 
-2302 AAGLMGGL
+2302 
-2310 SGGSSAD
+2310 
-2317 AVAGAQAGKNAV
+2317 
-2329 ENNFLGPESREK
+2329 
-2341 LDKAVEN
+2341 
-2348 QQNGKDLLA
+2348 
-2357 ASKEIVRQNNI
+2357 
-2368 DRHSDELLGK
+2368 
-2378 FQTDPQSMTESE
+2378 
-2390 CQQLAAYLNVYGY
+2390 
-2403 ELQNSYGLS
+2403 
-2412 PEKAQQL
+2412 
-2419 VNSLLS
+2419 
-2425 GEPAL
+2425 
-2430 KPSPG
+2430 
-2435 YPGGGGD
+2435 
-2442 TSSYYEALGYLKM
+2442 
-2455 YSVQSSQAAM
+2455 
-2465 GTDALLALP
+2465 
-2474 GGVGT
+2474 
-2479 AARATLAAGGAYQTG
+2479 
-2494 TGIGQL
+2494 
-2500 IDGQY
+2500 
-2505 GEGALNVG
+2505 
-2513 LGSAAIFGS
+2513 
-2522 VAGQSVIKKTDT
+2522 
-2534 GIFSPESIIS
+2534 
-2544 LQESS
+2544 
-2549 RSTGKNIF
+2549 
-2557 PVDMFK
+2557 
-2563 ISPENLKYVDILSPE
+2563 
-2578 ARQHI
+2578 
-2583 LYGESLTTGG
+2583 
-2593 HMYPGNPGETIF
+2593 
-2605 PPTWSANKI
+2605 
-2614 VHAVGDIA
+2614 
-2622 TSPDTMWYAQTGTGG
+2622 
-2637 LYTKAGRP
+2637 
-2645 SRWVAW
+2645 
-2651 ETRDNVRVRVVY
+2651 
-2663 EPANG
+2663 
-2668 KVITAFPDAG
+2668 
-2678 LVPPTLKP
+2678 
-2686 VK
+2686 

>member
-1 MNKRFYRIVFNKA
+1 
-14 RGMLMVVAE
+14 MLMVVAE

-40 RTGSTLTS
+40 RTGSMLTS
-48 SLAPLAFSFLL
+48 TLAPLAFSFLL

-122 NNSHAN
+122 NNSRAN

-215 VNRGEIIVQGGGL
+215 VNRGEILVQGGGL

-243 KINTGVWAQ
+243 KINAGVWAQ

-276 GSAPPA
+276 GSALPA

-326 DGSLSNSGVIQSA
+326 DGALSNRGVIQSA

-359 KDSVMTA
+359 KDSVVTA

-386 NALRSAQY
+386 NALRSAQN

-412 LTLNSQSS
+412 LTLNSQSA

-465 AVVAASEKLQLA
+465 AVVVASEKLQLA
-477 ASGKLNNHGGLLTA
+477 ASGKLNNHSGLLTA

-529 EIASNSHALTLS
+529 EIASNSHALTLR
-541 TSQLLNQN
+541 TSQLFNQN

-573 TIAANGNIKL
+573 TIAANGNIVL
-583 DADNLTNHGGKIS
+583 YSDNINNRSGKIS
-596 AAQGDIQLTARHG
+596 TTQGNAQLTTRHELENSQGNIVAGGSLSLQVASLRNQQGQVIAAQGDLAM
-609 VDNSQGKIIASGD
+609 S
-622 IQLQAENLTNRHGQ
+622 AEG
-636 VGTAQ
+636 
-641 RGRVNLTTSGL
+641 
-652 LDNQQGTITAFDA
+652 
-665 LGIQSATVDNRQ
+665 
-677 GELQSGGNLNITIHN
+677 
-692 RGLDNRQGQIV
+692 GLDNRQGQIV

-759 AGRIIANGNLQWNL
+759 AGRVIANGNLQWNL

-780 QGVISAGRALNLYA
+780 QGGISAGQALNLYA

-810 HLTVNGELVNRGL
+810 HLTVSGELVNRGL

-906 LSGRAGMF
+906 LSGRAGVF

-1016 LSGGQLIINSDKLN
+1016 LSGGRLIINSDKLN

-1145 ADGTVIRVVT
+1145 ADGTVIRVIT

-1451 QTLATTHSESGNW
+1451 QTLATTHSESGSW

-1471 LTQRSDLGTQI
+1471 LTQRSDIGTQI

-1593 LNITTA
+1593 LTITTA

-1716 NTAVSSANQ
+1716 NTAVFSANQ

-1916 MDVGRNLTLS
+1916 MDVGRNLTLT

-1934 DSKQRSGSVGASGS
+1934 DSKQRSGSAGASGS

-2022 AEYSVEQQSA
+2022 AEYSVEQQSE

-2076 IRDGA
+2076 IRDSA

-2166 EQISAQVSRTATAD
+2166 EQINAQVSRTATAD

-2201 AGGNLAQAASGAVSP
+2201 AGGDLAQAASGAVSP

-2276 AEYYPDVKTEELSD
+2276 AEYYPGVKTEELSD

-2317 AVAGAQAGKNAV
+2317 AVTGAQAGKNAV
-2329 ENNFLGPESREK
+2329 ENN
-2341 LDKAVEN
+2341 
-2348 QQNGKDLLA
+2348 
-2357 ASKEIVRQNNI
+2357 
-2368 DRHSDELLGK
+2368 
-2378 FQTDPQSMTESE
+2378 
-2390 CQQLAAYLNVYGY
+2390 
-2403 ELQNSYGLS
+2403 
-2412 PEKAQQL
+2412 
-2419 VNSLLS
+2419 LLS
-2425 GEPAL
+2425 GSEDAQAAWL
-2430 KPSPG
+2430 RQHGIDMASCSDN
-2435 YPGGGGD
+2435 PGGSACQKAINERNAVGL
-2442 TSSYYEALGYLKM
+2442 ALASG
-2455 YSVQSSQAAM
+2455 SV
-2465 GTDALLALP
+2465 ALLP
-2474 GGVGT
+2474 GGAQAMWGLGASANAGISYLADGTIDPANATIAGWVNVLSMGNGLAGTVGWN
-2479 AARATLAAGGAYQTG
+2479 AAGGALG
-2494 TGIGQL
+2494 NWIDDKDPLSGALINGAGSGIG
-2500 IDGQY
+2500 Y
-2505 GEGALNVG
+2505 GIGKGLSWGVNAGANWWKGGWDPKFNAELRQFTEIKGDFGISKEMTPSRVPG
-2513 LGSAAIFGS
+2513 AFGDFGGSF
-2522 VAGQSVIKKTDT
+2522 
-2534 GIFSPESIIS
+2534 FSEI
-2544 LQESS
+2544 
-2549 RSTGKNIF
+2549 TGKGIEKRA
-2557 PVDMFK
+2557 DSM
-2563 ISPENLKYVDILSPE
+2563 
-2578 ARQHI
+2578 
-2583 LYGESLTTGG
+2583 GERK
-2593 HMYPGNPGETIF
+2593 N
-2605 PPTWSANKI
+2605 
-2614 VHAVGDIA
+2614 D
-2622 TSPDTMWYAQTGTGG
+2622 
-2637 LYTKAGRP
+2637 
-2645 SRWVAW
+2645 
-2651 ETRDNVRVRVVY
+2651 
-2663 EPANG
+2663 
-2668 KVITAFPDAG
+2668 
-2678 LVPPTLKP
+2678 
-2686 VK
+2686 

>member
-1 MNKRFYRIVFNKA
+1 
-14 RGMLMVVAE
+14 MLMVVAE

-40 RTGSTLTS
+40 RTGSTLAST
-48 SLAPLAFSFLL
+48 LAPLAFSFLL

-68 AAIVADNH
+68 AAIVADNR

-243 KINTGVWAQ
+243 KINAGVWAQ

-276 GSAPPA
+276 GSALPA

-326 DGSLSNSGVIQSA
+326 DGALSNSGVIQSA

-359 KDSVMTA
+359 KDSVVTA

-386 NALRSAQY
+386 NALRSAQN

-465 AVVAASEKLQLA
+465 AVVASEKLQLA

-549 GTLLHTGSGGMSI
+549 GTLLHTGSGGISI

-609 VDNSQGKIIASGD
+609 VDNSQGNIIASGD

-810 HLTVNGELVNRGL
+810 HLTVSGELVNRGL

-899 QLAEDGS
+899 QLTEDGS
-906 LSGRAGMF
+906 LSGRAGVF

-937 NDHLVTKDVMV
+937 NDHLVTKDVVV

-1016 LSGGQLIINSDKLN
+1016 LSGGRLIINSDKLN

-1471 LTQRSDLGTQI
+1471 LTQRSDIGTQI

-1593 LNITTA
+1593 LTITTA

-1948 MGGGSGSLNLSQSKM
+1948 MDGGSGSLNLSQSKM

-2086 VTGLSRDAAHANQ
+2086 VT
-2099 TLSPI
+2099 
-2104 FDKEKEQNRLATA
+2104 
-2117 QKIGEIGRQV
+2117 
-2127 SDVLVTQGKLNAQA
+2127 
-2141 AQSDPAARAAAR
+2141 
-2153 AKLVAGGNGSPSE
+2153 
-2166 EQISAQVSRTATAD
+2166 
-2180 YDTGGKY
+2180 
-2187 QKVAQAVTAAMQGL
+2187 
-2201 AGGNLAQAASGAVSP
+2201 
-2216 YVAEI
+2216 
-2221 IHSQTTDSATGKVN
+2221 
-2235 VEANAMA
+2235 
-2242 HAVWGAIAAASGN
+2242 
-2255 NSALAGAAGAVSGE
+2255 
-2269 LLGRWIA
+2269 
-2276 AEYYPDVKTEELSD
+2276 
-2290 EQKSTISALSTL
+2290 
-2302 AAGLMGGL
+2302 
-2310 SGGSSAD
+2310 
-2317 AVAGAQAGKNAV
+2317 
-2329 ENNFLGPESREK
+2329 
-2341 LDKAVEN
+2341 
-2348 QQNGKDLLA
+2348 
-2357 ASKEIVRQNNI
+2357 
-2368 DRHSDELLGK
+2368 
-2378 FQTDPQSMTESE
+2378 
-2390 CQQLAAYLNVYGY
+2390 
-2403 ELQNSYGLS
+2403 
-2412 PEKAQQL
+2412 
-2419 VNSLLS
+2419 
-2425 GEPAL
+2425 
-2430 KPSPG
+2430 
-2435 YPGGGGD
+2435 
-2442 TSSYYEALGYLKM
+2442 
-2455 YSVQSSQAAM
+2455 
-2465 GTDALLALP
+2465 
-2474 GGVGT
+2474 
-2479 AARATLAAGGAYQTG
+2479 
-2494 TGIGQL
+2494 
-2500 IDGQY
+2500 
-2505 GEGALNVG
+2505 
-2513 LGSAAIFGS
+2513 
-2522 VAGQSVIKKTDT
+2522 
-2534 GIFSPESIIS
+2534 
-2544 LQESS
+2544 
-2549 RSTGKNIF
+2549 
-2557 PVDMFK
+2557 
-2563 ISPENLKYVDILSPE
+2563 
-2578 ARQHI
+2578 
-2583 LYGESLTTGG
+2583 
-2593 HMYPGNPGETIF
+2593 
-2605 PPTWSANKI
+2605 
-2614 VHAVGDIA
+2614 
-2622 TSPDTMWYAQTGTGG
+2622 
-2637 LYTKAGRP
+2637 
-2645 SRWVAW
+2645 
-2651 ETRDNVRVRVVY
+2651 
-2663 EPANG
+2663 
-2668 KVITAFPDAG
+2668 
-2678 LVPPTLKP
+2678 
-2686 VK
+2686 

>member
-40 RTGSTLTS
+40 RTGSTLAST
-48 SLAPLAFSFLL
+48 LAPLAFSFLL

-228 DASSVDSTDLLARAV
+228 DASSVDSIDLLARAV
-243 KINTGVWAQ
+243 KINAGVWAQ

-260 NQIDAAHS
+260 NQIDAAHT

-359 KDSVMTA
+359 KDSVVTA

-386 NALRSAQY
+386 NALRSAQN

-477 ASGKLNNHGGLLTA
+477 ASGKLNNHSGLLTA

-573 TIAANGNIKL
+573 TIAANGNIVL
-583 DADNLTNHGGKIS
+583 HSDNINNRSGKIS
-596 AAQGDIQLTARHG
+596 TTQGNAQLTTRHELENSQGNIVAGGSLSLQVASLRNQQGQVIAAQGDIQLTARHG
-609 VDNSQGKIIASGD
+609 VDNSQGNIIASGD

-636 VGTAQ
+636 IGTAQ
-641 RGRVNLTTSGL
+641 RGSVNLTTSGL

-810 HLTVNGELVNRGL
+810 HLTVSGELVNRGL

-844 YGDAV
+844 YGDAI

-906 LSGRAGMF
+906 LSGRAGVF

-1062 VGTQTRW
+1062 AGTQTRW

-1451 QTLATTHSESGNW
+1451 QTLATTHSESGSW
-1464 GKGNDRS
+1464 EKGNDRS
-1471 LTQRSDLGTQI
+1471 LTQRSDIGTQI

-1593 LNITTA
+1593 LTITTA

-1711 VGSAI
+1711 VGSAL

-1767 VNLSWGSQSSKSTQ
+1767 INLSWGSQSSKSTQ

-1872 GKGHEKGNSL
+1872 AKGHEKGNSL
-1882 THNETTLSAGE
+1882 THNETTFSAGE

-2153 AKLVAGGNGSPSE
+2153 AKLVAGGNASPSE

-2276 AEYYPDVKTEELSD
+2276 AEYYPGVKTEELSD

-2329 ENNFLGPESREK
+2329 ENNLMGGNEWSQGERAREHGA
-2341 LDKAVEN
+2341 DV
-2348 QQNGKDLLA
+2348 
-2357 ASKEIVRQNNI
+2357 
-2368 DRHSDELLGK
+2368 
-2378 FQTDPQSMTESE
+2378 
-2390 CQQLAAYLNVYGY
+2390 
-2403 ELQNSYGLS
+2403 LS
-2412 PEKAQQL
+2412 CADNP
-2419 VNSLLS
+2419 S
-2425 GEPAL
+2425 GEACQRGIAENKAYAGAL
-2430 KPSPG
+2430 ASAG
-2435 YPGGGGD
+2435 LIY
-2442 TSSYYEALGYLKM
+2442 
-2455 YSVQSSQAAM
+2455 
-2465 GTDALLALP
+2465 LP
-2474 GGVGT
+2474 GGMQITGAIGGT
-2479 AARATLAAGGAYQTG
+2479 ANAGIQYLINGEVNPTDVLIATYVGAFTRNTGLKGTMSWNAAGGAT
-2494 TGIGQL
+2494 
-2500 IDGQY
+2500 
-2505 GEGALNVG
+2505 
-2513 LGSAAIFGS
+2513 
-2522 VAGQSVIKKTDT
+2522 
-2534 GIFSPESIIS
+2534 
-2544 LQESS
+2544 SS
-2549 RSTGKNIF
+2549 Y
-2557 PVDMFK
+2557 
-2563 ISPENLKYVDILSPE
+2563 LKGD
-2578 ARQHI
+2578 
-2583 LYGESLTTGG
+2583 
-2593 HMYPGNPGETIF
+2593 NPF
-2605 PPTWSANKI
+2605 
-2614 VHAVGDIA
+2614 
-2622 TSPDTMWYAQTGTGG
+2622 TGG
-2637 LYTKAGRP
+2637 LINGLASGMGYGAGKLVELP
-2645 SRWVAW
+2645 FDKVLNPMKPWKDWIWTDVGMGISKPLPINPVPGIAGNAAGSAVT
-2651 ETRDNVRVRVVY
+2651 EILNDQ
-2663 EPANG
+2663 AG
-2668 KVITAFPDAG
+2668 KTG
-2678 LVPPTLKP
+2678 
-2686 VK
+2686 VKLQKGNQK

>member
-1 MNKRFYRIVFNKA
+1 MNKLFYRIVFNKA

-40 RTGSTLTS
+40 RTGSTLAST
-48 SLAPLAFSFLL
+48 LAPLAFSFLL

-68 AAIVADNH
+68 AAIVADNR

-243 KINTGVWAQ
+243 KINAGVWAQ

-276 GSAPPA
+276 GSALPA

-326 DGSLSNSGVIQSA
+326 DGALSNSGVIQSA

-359 KDSVMTA
+359 KDSVVTA

-386 NALRSAQY
+386 NALRSAQN

-465 AVVAASEKLQLA
+465 AVVASEKLQLA

-549 GTLLHTGSGGMSI
+549 GTLLHTGSGGISI

-609 VDNSQGKIIASGD
+609 VDNSQGNIIASGD

-780 QGVISAGRALNLYA
+780 QGFISAGRALNLYA

-810 HLTVNGELVNRGL
+810 HLTVSGELVNRGL

-899 QLAEDGS
+899 QLTEDGS
-906 LSGRAGMF
+906 LSGRAGVF

-937 NDHLVTKDVMV
+937 NDHLVTKDVVV

-1016 LSGGQLIINSDKLN
+1016 LSGGRLIINSDKLN

-1374 GGDSLIAQAGRDINS
+1374 GGDSLIAQVGRDINS

-1451 QTLATTHSESGNW
+1451 QTLATTHSESGSW

-1471 LTQRSDLGTQI
+1471 LTQRSDIGTQI

-1490 AGHDMNAR
+1490 AGHDINAR

-1593 LNITTA
+1593 LTITTA

-1640 SSAAST
+1640 SSAVST

-1767 VNLSWGSQSSKSTQ
+1767 INLSWGSQSSKSTQ

-1815 QAGGSALLNAARD
+1815 QVGGSALLNAARD

-1916 MDVGRNLTLS
+1916 MDVGRNLTLI

-2187 QKVAQAVTAAMQGL
+2187 QKAAQAVTAAMQGL

-2302 AAGLMGGL
+2302 AAGLMGGI

-2329 ENNFLGPESREK
+2329 ENNALSPIDFGKGMADMGLSQQSLGVHMLQNGATPEELTAALIKNSQGQIPDGQNAAKGLMIAWAEFFGVPVSALAADGEMTPQRAAEILASGVPTSEAKLVQYVAAKAFLVVAKNTSYPSGISFKIDQLEHMGSVVK
-2341 LDKAVEN
+2341 YN
-2348 QQNGKDLLA
+2348 QQK
-2357 ASKEIVRQNNI
+2357 
-2368 DRHSDELLGK
+2368 
-2378 FQTDPQSMTESE
+2378 
-2390 CQQLAAYLNVYGY
+2390 
-2403 ELQNSYGLS
+2403 
-2412 PEKAQQL
+2412 
-2419 VNSLLS
+2419 
-2425 GEPAL
+2425 
-2430 KPSPG
+2430 
-2435 YPGGGGD
+2435 
-2442 TSSYYEALGYLKM
+2442 
-2455 YSVQSSQAAM
+2455 
-2465 GTDALLALP
+2465 
-2474 GGVGT
+2474 
-2479 AARATLAAGGAYQTG
+2479 
-2494 TGIGQL
+2494 GI
-2500 IDGQY
+2500 
-2505 GEGALNVG
+2505 
-2513 LGSAAIFGS
+2513 
-2522 VAGQSVIKKTDT
+2522 
-2534 GIFSPESIIS
+2534 
-2544 LQESS
+2544 
-2549 RSTGKNIF
+2549 
-2557 PVDMFK
+2557 
-2563 ISPENLKYVDILSPE
+2563 
-2578 ARQHI
+2578 
-2583 LYGESLTTGG
+2583 TGG
-2593 HMYPGNPGETIF
+2593 HNADAFYSTVSEKNVKIVGETQSSVKGITEVQYKIPAYDRAGNITGYKDKIF
-2605 PPTWSANKI
+2605 TKTIYDPKI
-2614 VHAVGDIA
+2614 FTDQKMLELGQQAASSGYKAAIA
-2622 TSPDTMWYAQTGTGG
+2622 SGQREYTATAGGIKFQVYLDKKTGMVENFHPV
-2637 LYTKAGRP
+2637 TK
-2645 SRWVAW
+2645 
-2651 ETRDNVRVRVVY
+2651 
-2663 EPANG
+2663 
-2668 KVITAFPDAG
+2668 
-2678 LVPPTLKP
+2678 
-2686 VK
+2686 

>member
-1 MNKRFYRIVFNKA
+1 
-14 RGMLMVVAE
+14 MLMVVAE

-40 RTGSTLTS
+40 RTGSMLTS
-48 SLAPLAFSFLL
+48 TLAPLAFSFLL

-122 NNSHAN
+122 NNSRAN

-215 VNRGEIIVQGGGL
+215 VNRGEILVQGGGL

-243 KINTGVWAQ
+243 KINAGVWAQ

-276 GSAPPA
+276 GSALPA

-326 DGSLSNSGVIQSA
+326 DGALSNRGVIQSA

-359 KDSVMTA
+359 KDSVVTA

-386 NALRSAQY
+386 NALRSAQN

-412 LTLNSQSS
+412 LTLNSQSA

-465 AVVAASEKLQLA
+465 AVVVASEKLQLA
-477 ASGKLNNHGGLLTA
+477 ASGKLNNHSGLLTA

-529 EIASNSHALTLS
+529 EIASNSHALTLR
-541 TSQLLNQN
+541 TSQLFNQN

-573 TIAANGNIKL
+573 TIAANGNIVL
-583 DADNLTNHGGKIS
+583 YSDNINNRSGKIS
-596 AAQGDIQLTARHG
+596 TTQGNAQLTTRHELENSQGNIVAGGSLSLQVASLRNQQGQVIAAQGDLAM
-609 VDNSQGKIIASGD
+609 S
-622 IQLQAENLTNRHGQ
+622 AEG
-636 VGTAQ
+636 
-641 RGRVNLTTSGL
+641 
-652 LDNQQGTITAFDA
+652 
-665 LGIQSATVDNRQ
+665 
-677 GELQSGGNLNITIHN
+677 
-692 RGLDNRQGQIV
+692 GLDNRQGQIV

-759 AGRIIANGNLQWNL
+759 AGRVIANGNLQWNL

-780 QGVISAGRALNLYA
+780 QGGISAGQALNLYA

-810 HLTVNGELVNRGL
+810 HLTVSGELVNRGL

-906 LSGRAGMF
+906 LSGRAGVF

-1016 LSGGQLIINSDKLN
+1016 LSGGRLIINSDKLN

-1145 ADGTVIRVVT
+1145 ADGTVIRVIT

-1451 QTLATTHSESGNW
+1451 QTLATTHSESGSW

-1471 LTQRSDLGTQI
+1471 LTQRSDIGTQI

-1593 LNITTA
+1593 LTITTA

-1716 NTAVSSANQ
+1716 NTAVFSANQ

-1916 MDVGRNLTLS
+1916 MDVGRNLTLT

-1934 DSKQRSGSVGASGS
+1934 DSKQRSGSAGASGS

-2022 AEYSVEQQSA
+2022 AEYSVEQQSE

-2076 IRDGA
+2076 IRDSA

-2166 EQISAQVSRTATAD
+2166 EQINAQVSRTATAD

-2201 AGGNLAQAASGAVSP
+2201 AGGDLAQAASGAVSP

-2276 AEYYPDVKTEELSD
+2276 AEYYPGVKTEELSD

-2317 AVAGAQAGKNAV
+2317 AVTGAQAGKNAV
-2329 ENNFLGPESREK
+2329 ENN
-2341 LDKAVEN
+2341 
-2348 QQNGKDLLA
+2348 
-2357 ASKEIVRQNNI
+2357 
-2368 DRHSDELLGK
+2368 
-2378 FQTDPQSMTESE
+2378 
-2390 CQQLAAYLNVYGY
+2390 
-2403 ELQNSYGLS
+2403 
-2412 PEKAQQL
+2412 
-2419 VNSLLS
+2419 LLS
-2425 GEPAL
+2425 GSEDAQAAWL
-2430 KPSPG
+2430 RQHGIDMASCSDN
-2435 YPGGGGD
+2435 PGGSACQKAINERNAVGL
-2442 TSSYYEALGYLKM
+2442 ALASG
-2455 YSVQSSQAAM
+2455 SV
-2465 GTDALLALP
+2465 ALLP
-2474 GGVGT
+2474 GGAQAMWGLGASANAGISYLADGTIDPANETIAGWVNVLSMGNGLAGTVGWN
-2479 AARATLAAGGAYQTG
+2479 AAGGALG
-2494 TGIGQL
+2494 NWIDDKDPLSGALINGAGSGIG
-2500 IDGQY
+2500 Y
-2505 GEGALNVG
+2505 GIGKGLSWGVNAGANWWKGGWDPKFNAELRQFTEIKGDFGISKEMTPSRVPG
-2513 LGSAAIFGS
+2513 AFGDFGGSF
-2522 VAGQSVIKKTDT
+2522 
-2534 GIFSPESIIS
+2534 FSEI
-2544 LQESS
+2544 
-2549 RSTGKNIF
+2549 TGKGIEKRA
-2557 PVDMFK
+2557 DSM
-2563 ISPENLKYVDILSPE
+2563 
-2578 ARQHI
+2578 
-2583 LYGESLTTGG
+2583 GERK
-2593 HMYPGNPGETIF
+2593 N
-2605 PPTWSANKI
+2605 
-2614 VHAVGDIA
+2614 D
-2622 TSPDTMWYAQTGTGG
+2622 
-2637 LYTKAGRP
+2637 
-2645 SRWVAW
+2645 
-2651 ETRDNVRVRVVY
+2651 
-2663 EPANG
+2663 
-2668 KVITAFPDAG
+2668 
-2678 LVPPTLKP
+2678 
-2686 VK
+2686 

>member
-1 MNKRFYRIVFNKA
+1 
-14 RGMLMVVAE
+14 MLMVVAE

-40 RTGSTLTS
+40 RTGSTLAST
-48 SLAPLAFSFLL
+48 LAPLAFSFLL

-68 AAIVADNH
+68 AAIVADNR

-243 KINTGVWAQ
+243 KINAGVWAQ

-276 GSAPPA
+276 GSALPA

-326 DGSLSNSGVIQSA
+326 DGALSNSGVIQSA

-359 KDSVMTA
+359 KDSVVTA

-386 NALRSAQY
+386 NALRSAQN

-465 AVVAASEKLQLA
+465 AVVASEKLQLA

-549 GTLLHTGSGGMSI
+549 GTLLHTGSGGISI

-609 VDNSQGKIIASGD
+609 VDNSQGNIIASGD

-810 HLTVNGELVNRGL
+810 HLTVSGELVNRGL

-899 QLAEDGS
+899 QLTEDGS
-906 LSGRAGMF
+906 LSGRAGVF

-937 NDHLVTKDVMV
+937 NDHLVTKDVVV

-1016 LSGGQLIINSDKLN
+1016 LSGGRLIINSDKLN

-1471 LTQRSDLGTQI
+1471 LTQRSDIGTQI

-1593 LNITTA
+1593 LTITTA

-1948 MGGGSGSLNLSQSKM
+1948 MDGGSGSLNLSQSKM

-2071 EGSIV
+2071 EGS
-2076 IRDGA
+2076 
-2081 NQQQD
+2081 
-2086 VTGLSRDAAHANQ
+2086 
-2099 TLSPI
+2099 
-2104 FDKEKEQNRLATA
+2104 
-2117 QKIGEIGRQV
+2117 
-2127 SDVLVTQGKLNAQA
+2127 
-2141 AQSDPAARAAAR
+2141 
-2153 AKLVAGGNGSPSE
+2153 
-2166 EQISAQVSRTATAD
+2166 
-2180 YDTGGKY
+2180 
-2187 QKVAQAVTAAMQGL
+2187 
-2201 AGGNLAQAASGAVSP
+2201 
-2216 YVAEI
+2216 
-2221 IHSQTTDSATGKVN
+2221 
-2235 VEANAMA
+2235 
-2242 HAVWGAIAAASGN
+2242 
-2255 NSALAGAAGAVSGE
+2255 
-2269 LLGRWIA
+2269 
-2276 AEYYPDVKTEELSD
+2276 
-2290 EQKSTISALSTL
+2290 
-2302 AAGLMGGL
+2302 
-2310 SGGSSAD
+2310 
-2317 AVAGAQAGKNAV
+2317 
-2329 ENNFLGPESREK
+2329 
-2341 LDKAVEN
+2341 
-2348 QQNGKDLLA
+2348 
-2357 ASKEIVRQNNI
+2357 
-2368 DRHSDELLGK
+2368 
-2378 FQTDPQSMTESE
+2378 
-2390 CQQLAAYLNVYGY
+2390 
-2403 ELQNSYGLS
+2403 
-2412 PEKAQQL
+2412 
-2419 VNSLLS
+2419 
-2425 GEPAL
+2425 
-2430 KPSPG
+2430 
-2435 YPGGGGD
+2435 
-2442 TSSYYEALGYLKM
+2442 
-2455 YSVQSSQAAM
+2455 
-2465 GTDALLALP
+2465 
-2474 GGVGT
+2474 
-2479 AARATLAAGGAYQTG
+2479 
-2494 TGIGQL
+2494 
-2500 IDGQY
+2500 
-2505 GEGALNVG
+2505 
-2513 LGSAAIFGS
+2513 
-2522 VAGQSVIKKTDT
+2522 
-2534 GIFSPESIIS
+2534 
-2544 LQESS
+2544 
-2549 RSTGKNIF
+2549 
-2557 PVDMFK
+2557 
-2563 ISPENLKYVDILSPE
+2563 
-2578 ARQHI
+2578 
-2583 LYGESLTTGG
+2583 
-2593 HMYPGNPGETIF
+2593 
-2605 PPTWSANKI
+2605 
-2614 VHAVGDIA
+2614 
-2622 TSPDTMWYAQTGTGG
+2622 
-2637 LYTKAGRP
+2637 
-2645 SRWVAW
+2645 
-2651 ETRDNVRVRVVY
+2651 
-2663 EPANG
+2663 
-2668 KVITAFPDAG
+2668 
-2678 LVPPTLKP
+2678 
-2686 VK
+2686 

>member
-1 MNKRFYRIVFNKA
+1 MNKLFYRIVFNKA

-23 TTRSHRAGV
+23 TTRFHRAGV

-40 RTGSTLTS
+40 RTGSTLIS

-59 AFSCLTPAQ
+59 AFSCLTPAK

-243 KINTGVWAQ
+243 KINAGVWAQ

-276 GSAPPA
+276 GSALPA

-326 DGSLSNSGVIQSA
+326 DGALSNSGVIQSA

-359 KDSVMTA
+359 KDSVVTA

-375 IAAQGDTRIAA
+375 IAAQGDTQIAA
-386 NALRSAQY
+386 NALRSAQN

-477 ASGKLNNHGGLLTA
+477 ASGKLNNHSGLLTA

-609 VDNSQGKIIASGD
+609 VDNSQGNIIASGD

-636 VGTAQ
+636 IGTAQ
-641 RGRVNLTTSGL
+641 RGSVNLTTSGL

-780 QGVISAGRALNLYA
+780 QGVISAGRALNLSA

-810 HLTVNGELVNRGL
+810 HLTVSGELVNRGL

-906 LSGRAGMF
+906 LSGRAGVF

-1155 PDTRLP
+1155 PDTQLP

-1315 GGENVAFSVSR
+1315 CGENVAFSVSR

-1389 ASTLGG
+1389 AGTLGG
-1395 GPGNISLDRPA
+1395 GPGNISIDRPA
-1406 GIYVQNENGQLGLQA
+1406 GIYVQKENGQLGLQA

-1471 LTQRSDLGTQI
+1471 LTQRSDIGTQI

-1593 LNITTA
+1593 LTITTA
-1599 EESRQENHLRKEKH
+1599 EEHRQENHLRKEKH

-1781 RQTQN
+1781 QQTQN

-1916 MDVGRNLTLS
+1916 MDVGRNLTLT

-1948 MGGGSGSLNLSQSKM
+1948 MGGGSGSLSLSQSKM

-2022 AEYSVEQQSA
+2022 ADYSVEQQSA

-2051 LLMGANGSG
+2051 LLMGVNGSG

-2153 AKLVAGGNGSPSE
+2153 AKLVAGGNASPSE

-2329 ENNFLGPESREK
+2329 ENNLMGGNEWS
-2341 LDKAVEN
+2341 
-2348 QQNGKDLLA
+2348 QG
-2357 ASKEIVRQNNI
+2357 
-2368 DRHSDELLGK
+2368 
-2378 FQTDPQSMTESE
+2378 
-2390 CQQLAAYLNVYGY
+2390 
-2403 ELQNSYGLS
+2403 
-2412 PEKAQQL
+2412 EKAREHGADVL
-2419 VNSLLS
+2419 SCADNPS
-2425 GEPAL
+2425 GEACQRGIAENKAYAGAL
-2430 KPSPG
+2430 ASAG
-2435 YPGGGGD
+2435 LIY
-2442 TSSYYEALGYLKM
+2442 
-2455 YSVQSSQAAM
+2455 
-2465 GTDALLALP
+2465 LP
-2474 GGVGT
+2474 GGIQITGAIGGT
-2479 AARATLAAGGAYQTG
+2479 ANAGVQYLMNGEVNPTDVLIATYVGAFTRNTGLKGTMSWNAAGGAT
-2494 TGIGQL
+2494 
-2500 IDGQY
+2500 
-2505 GEGALNVG
+2505 
-2513 LGSAAIFGS
+2513 
-2522 VAGQSVIKKTDT
+2522 
-2534 GIFSPESIIS
+2534 
-2544 LQESS
+2544 SS
-2549 RSTGKNIF
+2549 Y
-2557 PVDMFK
+2557 
-2563 ISPENLKYVDILSPE
+2563 LKGD
-2578 ARQHI
+2578 
-2583 LYGESLTTGG
+2583 
-2593 HMYPGNPGETIF
+2593 NPF
-2605 PPTWSANKI
+2605 
-2614 VHAVGDIA
+2614 
-2622 TSPDTMWYAQTGTGG
+2622 TGG
-2637 LYTKAGRP
+2637 LINGLASGVGYGAGKLIELP
-2645 SRWVAW
+2645 MDKIYNPMKPWKDWMWTDVGMGISKPLPINPLPGTFGNGGASLATEVINSQA
-2651 ETRDNVRVRVVY
+2651 
-2663 EPANG
+2663 G
-2668 KVITAFPDAG
+2668 KVDTNKLMG
-2678 LVPPTLKP
+2678 NKQ
-2686 VK
+2686 

>member
-1 MNKRFYRIVFNKA
+1 
-14 RGMLMVVAE
+14 MLMVVAE

-40 RTGSTLTS
+40 RTGATLTS
-48 SLAPLAFSFLL
+48 TLAPLAFGFLL
-59 AFSCLTPAQ
+59 AFSCLIPAQ

-99 PSGAGVSRNVYS
+99 LSGAGVSRNVYS

-122 NNSHAN
+122 NNSHAS

-139 NPNLAKGEARVILN
+139 NPNLAKGEASVILN

-174 QVVIANPAG
+174 QVVIANPGG

-197 TLTTGQVQYGNGQ
+197 TLTTGQVQYSNGQ

-243 KINTGVWAQ
+243 KINAGVWAQ

-268 RTTAKSAD
+268 WTTAKSAD
-276 GSAPPA
+276 GSAAPA

-326 DGSLSNSGVIQSA
+326 DGALSNSGVIQSA

-359 KDSVMTA
+359 KDSVVTV
-366 SATLTNDGM
+366 SATLTNDGI

-386 NALRSAQY
+386 NALRSSQN
-394 STLAAGLNSDGST
+394 STLAAGLNSDGSS

-437 RTVDLDN
+437 RAVDLDN

-465 AVVAASEKLQLA
+465 AVVASEKLQLA
-477 ASGKLNNHGGLLTA
+477 ASGKLKNHSGLLTA

-521 AGLDNRGG
+521 AGLDNCGG

-562 TSEGAL
+562 TSDGTL

-573 TIAANGNIKL
+573 TIAANGNIVL
-583 DADNLTNHGGKIS
+583 YSDNINNRSGKIS
-596 AAQGDIQLTARHG
+596 TTQGNAQLTTRHELENSQGNIVAGGGLSLQVASLRNQQGQLIAAQGDVQLTARHG
-609 VDNSQGKIIASGD
+609 VDNSQGNIIASGD
-622 IQLQAENLTNRHGQ
+622 IRLQAENLNNRHGQ
-636 VGTAQ
+636 IGTAQ
-641 RGRVNLTTSGL
+641 QGSVNLTTSGL
-652 LDNQQGTITAFDA
+652 LDNQQGTITAVDA
-665 LGIQSATVDNRQ
+665 LRIQSATVDNQ
-677 GELQSGGNLNITIHN
+677 LGGLQSGGNLNITIRN
-692 RGLDNRQGQIV
+692 RGLDNWQGQIV
-703 SAAALEIAGV
+703 SAAALDIAGV
-713 NLALANTGGT
+713 NMALANTGGT

-747 DMSLTLRQAFHN
+747 DMSLTLRQAFHHV
-759 AGRIIANGNLQWNL
+759 GRIIANGNLQWNL
-773 SGLGLIN
+773 TGLGLIN
-780 QGVISAGRALNLYA
+780 QGVISAGRVLNLYV

-801 EGEISAGEN
+801 GGEISAGEN

-832 ATTLTNIGSGRL
+832 ATMLTNIGSGRL

-849 ALQAA
+849 ALQAP

-906 LSGRAGMF
+906 LSGRAGVF

-1001 TVVETQVVESDPGKI
+1001 TVVETQVMESDPGKI
-1016 LSGGQLIINSDKLN
+1016 LSGGRLIINSDKLN

-1057 RVTTD
+1057 QVTID

-1114 DGHSGVIN
+1114 DGHSGAIT
-1122 PRDRADETGEIPAGR
+1122 PRDRADETGELPAGR
-1137 LVEVTPVN
+1137 QVEVTPVN

-1188 AWLASDYMQNQLGVD
+1188 AWLASNYMQNQLGVD

-1252 AKQYNLTV
+1252 AKQYNLAV
-1260 GVALTPAQMA
+1260 GVA

-1315 GGENVAFSVSR
+1315 GGENIAFNVNH
-1326 DVTNSGHIQSRGV
+1326 DVTNSGHIYSRGV

-1363 TDINNIGGTLQ
+1363 TDINNIGGMLQ
-1374 GGDSLIAQAGRDINS
+1374 GGDSLNAQAGRDINS

-1395 GPGNISLDRPA
+1395 SPGHISLDRPA

-1451 QTLATTHSESGNW
+1451 QMLATTHSENGNW

-1471 LTQRSDLGTQI
+1471 LTQRNDIGTQI

-1490 AGHDMNAR
+1490 AGHDINAR

-1585 VNLVAGRN
+1585 VNFVAGRN
-1593 LNITTA
+1593 LTITTA

-1699 KTSGLTLALSGM
+1699 KSSGLTLALSGM

-1716 NTAVSSANQ
+1716 NTAVSSTNQ

-1741 SALSGVQAYQA
+1741 SALSGVQAYQT

-1815 QAGGSALLNAARD
+1815 QAGGSALLNAVRD

-1857 GQGANGLTVSASANA
+1857 GQGANGLTFSASANA
-1872 GKGHEKGNSL
+1872 AKSHEKGNSL

-1978 GEGGFDVKVGGHTQL
+1978 GEGGFDVKVGGHTQM
-1993 NGSVLASTAA
+1993 NGSVLASTA

-2008 LDTGTLGFRDIKNY
+2008 LDTGTLGFRDIKNS
-2022 AEYSVEQQSA
+2022 AEYSVEQQSVGA
-2032 GVSTSGSV
+2032 STSGSV

-2060 SDSSLTRAAVS
+2060 SNSSLTRAAVS
-2071 EGSIV
+2071 AGSIV

-2086 VTGLSRDAAHANQ
+2086 VTGLSRDAGHANQ

-2104 FDKEKEQNRLATA
+2104 FDKEKEQNRLAVA

-2127 SDVLVTQGKLNAQA
+2127 SDVLVTQGRLNAQA

-2153 AKLVAGGNGSPSE
+2153 AKLVAGGNTHPSE
-2166 EQISAQVSRTATAD
+2166 EQISVQVSRTATAD

-2201 AGGNLAQAASGAVSP
+2201 AGGNLAQAASGAASP

-2242 HAVWGAIAAASGN
+2242 HAVWGAIAAVSGN

-2329 ENNFLGPESREK
+2329 ENN
-2341 LDKAVEN
+2341 
-2348 QQNGKDLLA
+2348 
-2357 ASKEIVRQNNI
+2357 
-2368 DRHSDELLGK
+2368 
-2378 FQTDPQSMTESE
+2378 
-2390 CQQLAAYLNVYGY
+2390 
-2403 ELQNSYGLS
+2403 
-2412 PEKAQQL
+2412 
-2419 VNSLLS
+2419 
-2425 GEPAL
+2425 
-2430 KPSPG
+2430 
-2435 YPGGGGD
+2435 
-2442 TSSYYEALGYLKM
+2442 ALG
-2455 YSVQSSQAAM
+2455 SV
-2465 GTDALLALP
+2465 LAVANKQKP
-2474 GGVGT
+2474 GT
-2479 AARATLAAGGAYQTG
+2479 AANYESGTQEAIREACSGGTPVSCETAMAAVGSIIAWPLLPEIAATTSLVGAGANAGVGYLVNVEVNPNDVILGYWTGALTAGTGLWGTVAVNAGSGATSSWLKGDDPLKGGA
-2494 TGIGQL
+2494 IS
-2500 IDGQY
+2500 
-2505 GEGALNVG
+2505 GAASG
-2513 LGSAAIFGS
+2513 LGYGVGKLVELPLDKVLNPMKPWKDWIWVDVGMGISKPLPLDPLPGMVGNAGS
-2522 VAGQSVIKKTDT
+2522 
-2534 GIFSPESIIS
+2534 
-2544 LQESS
+2544 
-2549 RSTGKNIF
+2549 
-2557 PVDMFK
+2557 
-2563 ISPENLKYVDILSPE
+2563 
-2578 ARQHI
+2578 
-2583 LYGESLTTGG
+2583 SLTTEII
-2593 HMYPGNPGETIF
+2593 NDQ
-2605 PPTWSANKI
+2605 A
-2614 VHAVGDIA
+2614 
-2622 TSPDTMWYAQTGTGG
+2622 
-2637 LYTKAGRP
+2637 
-2645 SRWVAW
+2645 
-2651 ETRDNVRVRVVY
+2651 
-2663 EPANG
+2663 G
-2668 KVITAFPDAG
+2668 KVD
-2678 LVPPTLKP
+2678 LDKLKGEQ
-2686 VK
+2686 K

>member
-48 SLAPLAFSFLL
+48 TLVPLAFSFLL

-243 KINTGVWAQ
+243 KINAGVWAQ

-276 GSAPPA
+276 GSALPA

-326 DGSLSNSGVIQSA
+326 DGALSNSGVIQSA

-351 NQGQLYAG
+351 SQGQLYAG
-359 KDSVMTA
+359 KDSVVTA

-386 NALRSAQY
+386 NALRSAQN

-457 SGDITTRD
+457 TGDITTQD

-477 ASGKLNNHGGLLTA
+477 ASGKLNNHSGLLTA

-521 AGLDNRGG
+521 TGLDNRGG

-609 VDNSQGKIIASGD
+609 VDNSQGNIIASGD

-641 RGRVNLTTSGL
+641 RGSVNLTTSGL

-780 QGVISAGRALNLYA
+780 QGVISAGRALNIYA

-810 HLTVNGELVNRGL
+810 HLTVSGELVNRGL

-906 LSGRAGMF
+906 LSGRAGVF

-1114 DGHSGVIN
+1114 DGHSGVIT

-1155 PDTRLP
+1155 PDTQLP

-1326 DVTNSGHIQSRGV
+1326 DVTNSGHIHSCGV

-1451 QTLATTHSESGNW
+1451 QTLATTHSESGSW

-1471 LTQRSDLGTQI
+1471 LTQRSDIGTQI
-1482 NGGAVALS
+1482 NGGAVALY

-1593 LNITTA
+1593 LTITTA

-1916 MDVGRNLTLS
+1916 MDVGRNLTLT

-1934 DSKQRSGSVGASGS
+1934 DSKQRSGSVGTSGS

-2099 TLSPI
+2099 MLSPI

-2276 AEYYPDVKTEELSD
+2276 AEYYPDVKTEELSE

-2329 ENNFLGPESREK
+2329 ENNAFGASAGTNLGFWFSQTPDCDTDCKGNLAENVAK
-2341 LDKAVEN
+2341 GNAVVSAH
-2348 QQNGKDLLA
+2348 LA
-2357 ASKEIVRQNNI
+2357 GTVG
-2368 DRHSDELLGK
+2368 LGILPK
-2378 FQTDPQSMTESE
+2378 GALIT
-2390 CQQLAAYLNVYGY
+2390 AAI
-2403 ELQNSYGLS
+2403 
-2412 PEKAQQL
+2412 
-2419 VNSLLS
+2419 
-2425 GEPAL
+2425 
-2430 KPSPG
+2430 
-2435 YPGGGGD
+2435 GGGAN
-2442 TSSYYEALGYLKM
+2442 TAIQYATTREVNY
-2455 YSVQSSQAAM
+2455 
-2465 GTDALLALP
+2465 TDALIATW
-2474 GGVGT
+2474 VG
-2479 AARATLAAGGAYQTG
+2479 AATSKTGWLGTVGWNAAGGATSSYIKGDDPIVGAITSSVGSGLGYGVGKYILKPSVNSAGKWITGGWDPKFDHNWLKYTEIKGQLGLSKEMLPSRIPTSTSNMGSSITSEMTG
-2494 TGIGQL
+2494 T
-2500 IDGQY
+2500 
-2505 GEGALNVG
+2505 EM
-2513 LGSAAIFGS
+2513 
-2522 VAGQSVIKKTDT
+2522 KK
-2534 GIFSPESIIS
+2534 IIEDKYS
-2544 LQESS
+2544 NG
-2549 RSTGKNIF
+2549 GK
-2557 PVDMFK
+2557 
-2563 ISPENLKYVDILSPE
+2563 
-2578 ARQHI
+2578 
-2583 LYGESLTTGG
+2583 
-2593 HMYPGNPGETIF
+2593 
-2605 PPTWSANKI
+2605 
-2614 VHAVGDIA
+2614 
-2622 TSPDTMWYAQTGTGG
+2622 
-2637 LYTKAGRP
+2637 
-2645 SRWVAW
+2645 
-2651 ETRDNVRVRVVY
+2651 
-2663 EPANG
+2663 
-2668 KVITAFPDAG
+2668 
-2678 LVPPTLKP
+2678 
-2686 VK
+2686 

>member
-1 MNKRFYRIVFNKA
+1 
-14 RGMLMVVAE
+14 MVVAE

-59 AFSCLTPAQ
+59 AFSCLTSAQ

-215 VNRGEIIVQGGGL
+215 VNRGEIIIQGGGL

-243 KINTGVWAQ
+243 KINAGVWAQ

-276 GSAPPA
+276 GSALPA

-359 KDSVMTA
+359 KDSVVTA

-386 NALRSAQY
+386 NALRSAQN

-444 SRTSGARIVVSAA
+444 SRTSGAQIVVSAA
-457 SGDITTRD
+457 TGDITTRD

-477 ASGKLNNHGGLLTA
+477 ASGKLNNHSGLLTA

-506 VIQQTG
+506 AIQQTG
-512 EDDLRLDFR
+512 EVDLRLDFR

-529 EIASNSHALTLS
+529 EIVSNSHALTLS

-573 TIAANGNIKL
+573 TIAANGNIVLYSDNINNRSGKISTTQGNAQLTTRHELENSQGNIVAGGSLSLQVASLRNQQGQVIAAQGDLAMSAEGGLDNRDGVLAANGDIKL

-609 VDNSQGKIIASGD
+609 V
-622 IQLQAENLTNRHGQ
+622 
-636 VGTAQ
+636 
-641 RGRVNLTTSGL
+641 
-652 LDNQQGTITAFDA
+652 
-665 LGIQSATVDNRQ
+665 
-677 GELQSGGNLNITIHN
+677 
-692 RGLDNRQGQIV
+692 DNRQGQIV

-723 LLAASKLSLDAD
+723 LLAASKLSLNAD

-759 AGRIIANGNLQWNL
+759 AGRVIANGNLQWNL

-906 LSGRAGMF
+906 LSGRAGVF

-930 IQQINNY
+930 IQQINNF

-1421 LHNINLTASMV
+1421 LHNINLTASIV

-1451 QTLATTHSESGNW
+1451 QTLATTHSESGSW

-1471 LTQRSDLGTQI
+1471 LTQRSDIGTQI

-1490 AGHDMNAR
+1490 AGHDINAR

-1593 LNITTA
+1593 LTITTA

-1628 SSLKATDVTTAL
+1628 SSLKATDVTTEL

-1882 THNETTLSAGE
+1882 THNETTLSVGE

-1948 MGGGSGSLNLSQSKM
+1948 MGGGSGSLSLSQSKM

-2060 SDSSLTRAAVS
+2060 TDSSLTRAAVS

-2076 IRDGA
+2076 IRDSA

-2141 AQSDPAARAAAR
+2141 AQAAAR

-2187 QKVAQAVTAAMQGL
+2187 QKVAQAVTVVMQGL

-2235 VEANAMA
+2235 VEASAMA

-2276 AEYYPDVKTEELSD
+2276 AEYYPGVKTEELSE

-2329 ENNFLGPESREK
+2329 ENNAFGASAGTNLGFWFSQTPDCDTDCKGKLAEDVAKGNAVVSAHLAGTVGLGILPKGALITAAISGGANTAIQYATTREVNYTDA
-2341 LDKAVEN
+2341 LIATWV
-2348 QQNGKDLLA
+2348 GA
-2357 ASKEIVRQNNI
+2357 ATSKTGW
-2368 DRHSDELLGK
+2368 LG
-2378 FQTDPQSMTESE
+2378 TVGWNT
-2390 CQQLAAYLNVYGY
+2390 A
-2403 ELQNSYGLS
+2403 
-2412 PEKAQQL
+2412 
-2419 VNSLLS
+2419 
-2425 GEPAL
+2425 
-2430 KPSPG
+2430 
-2435 YPGGGGD
+2435 GGA
-2442 TSSYYEALGYLKM
+2442 TSSYIKGDDPMVGAITSSVGSGLGY
-2455 YSVQSSQAAM
+2455 
-2465 GTDALLALP
+2465 
-2474 GGVGT
+2474 GVGHYVVKPT
-2479 AARATLAAGGAYQTG
+2479 ANTIGKWITGGWDPKFDPVRLKYTEIKGLIGISKEMSPSKIPGTTG
-2494 TGIGQL
+2494 NITGSFSTE
-2500 IDGQY
+2500 Y
-2505 GEGALNVG
+2505 
-2513 LGSAAIFGS
+2513 GS
-2522 VAGQSVIKKTDT
+2522 VETQGIINKVKK
-2534 GIFSPESIIS
+2534 
-2544 LQESS
+2544 
-2549 RSTGKNIF
+2549 
-2557 PVDMFK
+2557 
-2563 ISPENLKYVDILSPE
+2563 
-2578 ARQHI
+2578 
-2583 LYGESLTTGG
+2583 
-2593 HMYPGNPGETIF
+2593 
-2605 PPTWSANKI
+2605 
-2614 VHAVGDIA
+2614 
-2622 TSPDTMWYAQTGTGG
+2622 
-2637 LYTKAGRP
+2637 
-2645 SRWVAW
+2645 
-2651 ETRDNVRVRVVY
+2651 
-2663 EPANG
+2663 
-2668 KVITAFPDAG
+2668 
-2678 LVPPTLKP
+2678 
-2686 VK
+2686 

>member
-48 SLAPLAFSFLL
+48 TLAPLAFSFLL
-59 AFSCLTPAQ
+59 AFSCLTPAK

-243 KINTGVWAQ
+243 KINAGVWAQ

-276 GSAPPA
+276 GSALPA

-326 DGSLSNSGVIQSA
+326 DGALSNSGVIQSA

-359 KDSVMTA
+359 KDSVVTA

-386 NALRSAQY
+386 NALRSAQN

-457 SGDITTRD
+457 TGDITTRD

-477 ASGKLNNHGGLLTA
+477 ASGKLNNHSGLLTA

-609 VDNSQGKIIASGD
+609 VDNSQGNIIASGD

-641 RGRVNLTTSGL
+641 RGSVNLTTSGL

-780 QGVISAGRALNLYA
+780 QGVISAGRALNIYA

-810 HLTVNGELVNRGL
+810 HLTVSGELVNRGL

-906 LSGRAGMF
+906 LSGRAGVF

-1155 PDTRLP
+1155 PDTQLP

-1315 GGENVAFSVSR
+1315 CGENVAFSVSR

-1451 QTLATTHSESGNW
+1451 QTLATTHSESGSW

-1471 LTQRSDLGTQI
+1471 LTQRSDIGTQI

-1490 AGHDMNAR
+1490 AGNDMNAR

-1572 LLVSGSSVAGTQD
+1572 LLVSGSSVAGPQD

-1593 LNITTA
+1593 LTITTA

-1699 KTSGLTLALSGM
+1699 KTSGLMLALSGM

-1916 MDVGRNLTLS
+1916 MDVGRNLTLT

-2022 AEYSVEQQSA
+2022 ADYSVEQQSA
-2032 GVSTSGSV
+2032 GVSTSGNV

-2060 SDSSLTRAAVS
+2060 SDSTLTRAAVS

-2076 IRDGA
+2076 IRDGV

-2086 VTGLSRDAAHANQ
+2086 VTELSRDAAHANQ

-2153 AKLVAGGNGSPSE
+2153 AKLVAGGNASPSE
-2166 EQISAQVSRTATAD
+2166 EQI
-2180 YDTGGKY
+2180 
-2187 QKVAQAVTAAMQGL
+2187 
-2201 AGGNLAQAASGAVSP
+2201 
-2216 YVAEI
+2216 
-2221 IHSQTTDSATGKVN
+2221 
-2235 VEANAMA
+2235 
-2242 HAVWGAIAAASGN
+2242 
-2255 NSALAGAAGAVSGE
+2255 
-2269 LLGRWIA
+2269 
-2276 AEYYPDVKTEELSD
+2276 
-2290 EQKSTISALSTL
+2290 
-2302 AAGLMGGL
+2302 
-2310 SGGSSAD
+2310 
-2317 AVAGAQAGKNAV
+2317 
-2329 ENNFLGPESREK
+2329 
-2341 LDKAVEN
+2341 
-2348 QQNGKDLLA
+2348 
-2357 ASKEIVRQNNI
+2357 
-2368 DRHSDELLGK
+2368 
-2378 FQTDPQSMTESE
+2378 
-2390 CQQLAAYLNVYGY
+2390 
-2403 ELQNSYGLS
+2403 
-2412 PEKAQQL
+2412 
-2419 VNSLLS
+2419 
-2425 GEPAL
+2425 
-2430 KPSPG
+2430 
-2435 YPGGGGD
+2435 
-2442 TSSYYEALGYLKM
+2442 
-2455 YSVQSSQAAM
+2455 
-2465 GTDALLALP
+2465 
-2474 GGVGT
+2474 
-2479 AARATLAAGGAYQTG
+2479 
-2494 TGIGQL
+2494 
-2500 IDGQY
+2500 
-2505 GEGALNVG
+2505 
-2513 LGSAAIFGS
+2513 
-2522 VAGQSVIKKTDT
+2522 
-2534 GIFSPESIIS
+2534 
-2544 LQESS
+2544 
-2549 RSTGKNIF
+2549 
-2557 PVDMFK
+2557 
-2563 ISPENLKYVDILSPE
+2563 
-2578 ARQHI
+2578 
-2583 LYGESLTTGG
+2583 
-2593 HMYPGNPGETIF
+2593 
-2605 PPTWSANKI
+2605 
-2614 VHAVGDIA
+2614 
-2622 TSPDTMWYAQTGTGG
+2622 
-2637 LYTKAGRP
+2637 
-2645 SRWVAW
+2645 
-2651 ETRDNVRVRVVY
+2651 
-2663 EPANG
+2663 
-2668 KVITAFPDAG
+2668 
-2678 LVPPTLKP
+2678 
-2686 VK
+2686 

>member
-1 MNKRFYRIVFNKA
+1 
-14 RGMLMVVAE
+14 MLMVVAE

-1155 PDTRLP
+1155 PDTQLP

-1326 DVTNSGHIQSRGV
+1326 DVTNSGHIHSCGV

-1471 LTQRSDLGTQI
+1471 LTQRSDIGTQI

-1490 AGHDMNAR
+1490 AGHDINAR

-1593 LNITTA
+1593 LTITTA
-1599 EESRQENHLRKEKH
+1599 EERRQENHLRKEKH

-2086 VTGLSRDAAHANQ
+2086 VTGLSRDTAHANQ

-2153 AKLVAGGNGSPSE
+2153 AKLVAGGNASPSE

-2276 AEYYPDVKTEELSD
+2276 AEYYPGVKTEELSD

-2329 ENNFLGPESREK
+2329 ENNYLSSTEARQLDKELSDCKASGNDCKSVVEKYIEISNKNSKELVDACSGGGIACVTWEELLQGATNVANDANASQFRLDEK
-2341 LDKAVEN
+2341 LKDPEAAALVNYLNGTDLKFLQENITSGDRLLSVITDPTSWPVLVMGGKAIITNTVT
-2348 QQNGKDLLA
+2348 NGK
-2357 ASKEIVRQNNI
+2357 
-2368 DRHSDELLGK
+2368 ELLI
-2378 FQTDPQSMTESE
+2378 
-2390 CQQLAAYLNVYGY
+2390 
-2403 ELQNSYGLS
+2403 
-2412 PEKAQQL
+2412 
-2419 VNSLLS
+2419 
-2425 GEPAL
+2425 
-2430 KPSPG
+2430 
-2435 YPGGGGD
+2435 
-2442 TSSYYEALGYLKM
+2442 
-2455 YSVQSSQAAM
+2455 
-2465 GTDALLALP
+2465 
-2474 GGVGT
+2474 
-2479 AARATLAAGGAYQTG
+2479 AAGASV
-2494 TGIGQL
+2494 
-2500 IDGQY
+2500 
-2505 GEGALNVG
+2505 A
-2513 LGSAAIFGS
+2513 GSAAIQYGVHGEVKLSDVIGAGVIGAITAGKGYNPTVTWNAAGGYYQAELKGDDPFLGALLSKAGAATGYAAGNILKVPADKIFNPVSKQYEWIPTGVWTISKPVPQSSVPS
-2522 VAGQSVIKKTDT
+2522 VAANVANSTVSG
-2534 GIFSPESIIS
+2534 
-2544 LQESS
+2544 LSS
-2549 RSTGKNIF
+2549 
-2557 PVDMFK
+2557 
-2563 ISPENLKYVDILSPE
+2563 Y
-2578 ARQHI
+2578 
-2583 LYGESLTTGG
+2583 
-2593 HMYPGNPGETIF
+2593 
-2605 PPTWSANKI
+2605 
-2614 VHAVGDIA
+2614 A
-2622 TSPDTMWYAQTGTGG
+2622 TSD
-2637 LYTKAGRP
+2637 K
-2645 SRWVAW
+2645 
-2651 ETRDNVRVRVVY
+2651 
-2663 EPANG
+2663 NG
-2668 KVITAFPDAG
+2668 EAK
-2678 LVPPTLKP
+2678 K
-2686 VK
+2686 

>member
-48 SLAPLAFSFLL
+48 TLAPLAFGFLL

-68 AAIVADNH
+68 AAIVADNP

-122 NNSHAN
+122 NNSHAS

-174 QVVIANPAG
+174 QVVIANPGG
-183 ISCDGCGFINANRA
+183 ISCDGCGFINASRA
-197 TLTTGQVQYGNGQ
+197 TLTTGQVQYSNGQ

-243 KINTGVWAQ
+243 KINAGVWAQ

-268 RTTAKSAD
+268 RTTAKSTD
-276 GSAPPA
+276 GSAAPA

-316 AAAGDVAISA
+316 AATGDVAISA
-326 DGSLSNSGVIQSA
+326 DGALSNSGMIQSA

-359 KDSVMTA
+359 KDSLVTA
-366 SATLTNDGM
+366 SATLTNDGI

-386 NALRSAQY
+386 NALRSVQN
-394 STLAAGLNSDGST
+394 STLAAGLNSDGSS

-412 LTLNSQSS
+412 LTLNSQTS

-437 RTVDLDN
+437 RAVDLDN

-477 ASGKLNNHGGLLTA
+477 ASGKLKNHSGLLTA

-506 VIQQTG
+506 VIQHTG
-512 EDDLRLDFR
+512 GDDLRLDFR
-521 AGLDNRGG
+521 AGLDNHGG

-562 TSEGAL
+562 TSDGVL
-568 DNGEG
+568 DNGQG
-573 TIAANGNIKL
+573 TIAANGNIVLYSDNINNRSGKISTTQGNAQLTTRHELENSQGNIVAGGSLSLQVASLRNQQGQLIAAQGDLAMSAEGGLDNREGVLAANGNIKL

-596 AAQGDIQLTARHG
+596 AAQGDVQLTARHG
-609 VDNSQGKIIASGD
+609 VDNSQGNIIASGD
-622 IQLQAENLTNRHGQ
+622 IRLQAENLNNRHGQ
-636 VGTAQ
+636 VGSAQ
-641 RGRVNLTTSGL
+641 RGSVNLKTSGL
-652 LDNQQGTITAFDA
+652 LDNQQGTITAVDV
-665 LGIQSATVDNRQ
+665 LRIHSAAVDNRQ

-703 SAAALEIAGV
+703 SAAALDIAGV

-723 LLAASKLSLDAD
+723 LLAASKLILDAD

-747 DMSLTLRQAFHN
+747 DMSLTLRQAFHH
-759 AGRIIANGNLQWNL
+759 AGMIIANGNLQWNL
-773 SGLGLIN
+773 SGLALIN
-780 QGVISAGRALNLYA
+780 QGVISVGQALNLYV

-810 HLTVNGELVNRGL
+810 HSTVNGELVNRGL

-884 DHALIYSDGT
+884 DHALIFSDGT

-899 QLAEDGS
+899 LLAEDGS
-906 LSGRAGMF
+906 LSGRAGVF

-1016 LSGGQLIINSDKLN
+1016 LSGGRLIINSDKLN

-1107 WQGNTQI
+1107 WQGNTPI
-1114 DGHSGVIN
+1114 DGHSGVIT
-1122 PRDRADETGEIPAGR
+1122 PRDRADETGELPAGR

-1167 IDPQAK
+1167 IDPQAT

-1292 QVLVPQVYARVK
+1292 QVLVPQVYARLK

-1326 DVTNSGHIQSRGV
+1326 DVTNSGHIHSRGV

-1374 GGDSLIAQAGRDINS
+1374 GGDSLNAQAGRDINS

-1395 GPGNISLDRPA
+1395 GPGNVSLDRPA

-1471 LTQRSDLGTQI
+1471 LTQRSDIGTQI

-1527 TENSHQSSSGLLAR
+1527 MENSHQSSSGLLAC

-1572 LLVSGSSVAGTQD
+1572 LLVSGSGVAGTQE

-1593 LNITTA
+1593 LTIATA

-1628 SSLKATDVTTAL
+1628 SSLKATDVTTTL

-1665 GSDLVA
+1665 GADLVA

-1677 TGKTVNILAAENQS
+1677 TGKTVNILAAEHQS

-1794 AGNNLSIIATET
+1794 AGTNLSIIATET

-1857 GQGANGLTVSASANA
+1857 GQDANGLTVSASANA
-1872 GKGHEKGNSL
+1872 AKGHERGNSL

-1893 RVTIVS
+1893 RMTIVS

-1904 LTGAQVSGHQVT
+1904 LTGVQVSGHQVT

-2008 LDTGTLGFRDIKNY
+2008 LDTGTLGFRDIKNS

-2032 GVSTSGSV
+2032 GASTSGSV
-2040 AGQFLGNAASG
+2040 AGQFIGNASSG

-2076 IRDGA
+2076 IRDGTS
-2081 NQQQD
+2081 QQQD
-2086 VTGLSRDAAHANQ
+2086 VTELSRDAAHANQ

-2104 FDKEKEQNRLATA
+2104 FDKEKEQNRLAVA

-2141 AQSDPAARAAAR
+2141 AQGDPAARAAAR
-2153 AKLVAGGNGSPSE
+2153 EKLVAGGNASPSE

-2310 SGGSSAD
+2310 SGGSSGD

-2329 ENNFLGPESREK
+2329 ENN
-2341 LDKAVEN
+2341 
-2348 QQNGKDLLA
+2348 
-2357 ASKEIVRQNNI
+2357 
-2368 DRHSDELLGK
+2368 LLGG
-2378 FQTDPQSMTESE
+2378 SE
-2390 CQQLAAYLNVYGY
+2390 DA
-2403 ELQNSYGLS
+2403 
-2412 PEKAQQL
+2412 
-2419 VNSLLS
+2419 
-2425 GEPAL
+2425 
-2430 KPSPG
+2430 
-2435 YPGGGGD
+2435 
-2442 TSSYYEALGYLKM
+2442 
-2455 YSVQSSQAAM
+2455 QAAWIRQHGVDM
-2465 GTDALLALP
+2465 ASCSDNPSGAACQKAMNERDAIGLALATGSVALLP
-2474 GGVGT
+2474 GGAQAMWGLGAGANAGISYLADGTIDPANAAIAGWVNVISMGNGLVGT
-2479 AARATLAAGGAYQTG
+2479 VGWNAAGGALG
-2494 TGIGQL
+2494 NWIDNKDPLSGALINGVGSGIG
-2500 IDGQY
+2500 Y
-2505 GEGALNVG
+2505 GIGKGLSWGVNAGANWWKGGWDPKFNADLRQFTEVKGDYG
-2513 LGSAAIFGS
+2513 LSKEMKPSKVPSSFGDLGGS
-2522 VAGQSVIKKTDT
+2522 
-2534 GIFSPESIIS
+2534 IFSEI
-2544 LQESS
+2544 
-2549 RSTGKNIF
+2549 TGKGIE
-2557 PVDMFK
+2557 K
-2563 ISPENLKYVDILSPE
+2563 ISSP
-2578 ARQHI
+2578 
-2583 LYGESLTTGG
+2583 GS
-2593 HMYPGNPGETIF
+2593 N
-2605 PPTWSANKI
+2605 
-2614 VHAVGDIA
+2614 GDE
-2622 TSPDTMWYAQTGTGG
+2622 
-2637 LYTKAGRP
+2637 K
-2645 SRWVAW
+2645 
-2651 ETRDNVRVRVVY
+2651 
-2663 EPANG
+2663 
-2668 KVITAFPDAG
+2668 
-2678 LVPPTLKP
+2678 
-2686 VK
+2686 

>member
-40 RTGSTLTS
+40 RTGSTLAST
-48 SLAPLAFSFLL
+48 LAPLAFSFLL

-243 KINTGVWAQ
+243 KINAGVWAQ

-260 NQIDAAHS
+260 NQIDAAHT

-359 KDSVMTA
+359 KDSVVTA

-386 NALRSAQY
+386 NALRSAQN

-477 ASGKLNNHGGLLTA
+477 ASGKLNNHSGLLTA

-573 TIAANGNIKL
+573 TIAANGNIVL
-583 DADNLTNHGGKIS
+583 HSDNINNRSGKIS
-596 AAQGDIQLTARHG
+596 TTQGNAQLTTRHELENSQGNIVAGGSLSLQVASLRNQQGQVIAAQGDIQLTARHG
-609 VDNSQGKIIASGD
+609 VDNSQGNIIASGD

-636 VGTAQ
+636 IGTAQ
-641 RGRVNLTTSGL
+641 RGSVNLTTSGL

-780 QGVISAGRALNLYA
+780 QGGISAGRALNLYA

-810 HLTVNGELVNRGL
+810 HLTVSGELVNRGL

-844 YGDAV
+844 YGDAI

-906 LSGRAGMF
+906 LSGRAGVF

-1451 QTLATTHSESGNW
+1451 QTLATTHSESGSW
-1464 GKGNDRS
+1464 EKGNDRS
-1471 LTQRSDLGTQI
+1471 LTQRSDIGTQI

-1593 LNITTA
+1593 LTITTA

-1711 VGSAI
+1711 VGSAL

-1767 VNLSWGSQSSKSTQ
+1767 INLSWGSQSSKSTQ

-1872 GKGHEKGNSL
+1872 AKGHEKGNSL
-1882 THNETTLSAGE
+1882 THNETTFSAGE

-2153 AKLVAGGNGSPSE
+2153 AKLVAGGNASPSE

-2276 AEYYPDVKTEELSD
+2276 AEYYPGVKTEELSD

-2329 ENNFLGPESREK
+2329 ENNLMGGNEWSQGERAREHGA
-2341 LDKAVEN
+2341 DV
-2348 QQNGKDLLA
+2348 
-2357 ASKEIVRQNNI
+2357 
-2368 DRHSDELLGK
+2368 
-2378 FQTDPQSMTESE
+2378 
-2390 CQQLAAYLNVYGY
+2390 
-2403 ELQNSYGLS
+2403 LS
-2412 PEKAQQL
+2412 CADNP
-2419 VNSLLS
+2419 S
-2425 GEPAL
+2425 GEACQRGIAENKAYAGAL
-2430 KPSPG
+2430 ASAG
-2435 YPGGGGD
+2435 LIY
-2442 TSSYYEALGYLKM
+2442 
-2455 YSVQSSQAAM
+2455 
-2465 GTDALLALP
+2465 LP
-2474 GGVGT
+2474 GGMQITGAIGGT
-2479 AARATLAAGGAYQTG
+2479 ANAGIQYLINGEVNPTDVLIATYVGAFTRNTGLKGTMSWNAAGGAT
-2494 TGIGQL
+2494 
-2500 IDGQY
+2500 
-2505 GEGALNVG
+2505 
-2513 LGSAAIFGS
+2513 
-2522 VAGQSVIKKTDT
+2522 
-2534 GIFSPESIIS
+2534 
-2544 LQESS
+2544 SS
-2549 RSTGKNIF
+2549 Y
-2557 PVDMFK
+2557 
-2563 ISPENLKYVDILSPE
+2563 LKGD
-2578 ARQHI
+2578 
-2583 LYGESLTTGG
+2583 
-2593 HMYPGNPGETIF
+2593 NPF
-2605 PPTWSANKI
+2605 
-2614 VHAVGDIA
+2614 
-2622 TSPDTMWYAQTGTGG
+2622 TGG
-2637 LYTKAGRP
+2637 LINGLASGMGYGAGKLVELP
-2645 SRWVAW
+2645 FDKVLNPMKPWKDWIWTDVGMGISKPLPINPVPGIAGNAAGSAVT
-2651 ETRDNVRVRVVY
+2651 EILNDQ
-2663 EPANG
+2663 AG
-2668 KVITAFPDAG
+2668 KTG
-2678 LVPPTLKP
+2678 
-2686 VK
+2686 VKLQKGNQK

>member
-1 MNKRFYRIVFNKA
+1 
-14 RGMLMVVAE
+14 MLMVVAE

-40 RTGSTLTS
+40 RTGSMLTS
-48 SLAPLAFSFLL
+48 TLAPLAFSFLL

-122 NNSHAN
+122 NNSRAN

-215 VNRGEIIVQGGGL
+215 VNRGEILVQGGGL

-243 KINTGVWAQ
+243 KINAGVWAQ

-276 GSAPPA
+276 GSALPA

-326 DGSLSNSGVIQSA
+326 DGALSNRGVIQSA

-359 KDSVMTA
+359 KDSVVTA

-386 NALRSAQY
+386 NALRSAQN

-412 LTLNSQSS
+412 LTLNSQSA

-465 AVVAASEKLQLA
+465 AVVVASEKLQLA
-477 ASGKLNNHGGLLTA
+477 ASGKLNNHSGLLTA

-529 EIASNSHALTLS
+529 EIASNSHALTLR
-541 TSQLLNQN
+541 TSQLFNQN

-573 TIAANGNIKL
+573 TIAANGNIVL
-583 DADNLTNHGGKIS
+583 YSDNINNRSGKIS
-596 AAQGDIQLTARHG
+596 TTQGNAQLTTRHELENSQGNIVAGGSLSLQVASLRNQQGQVIAAQGDLAM
-609 VDNSQGKIIASGD
+609 S
-622 IQLQAENLTNRHGQ
+622 AEG
-636 VGTAQ
+636 
-641 RGRVNLTTSGL
+641 
-652 LDNQQGTITAFDA
+652 
-665 LGIQSATVDNRQ
+665 
-677 GELQSGGNLNITIHN
+677 
-692 RGLDNRQGQIV
+692 GLDNRQGQIV

-759 AGRIIANGNLQWNL
+759 AGRVIANGNLQWNL

-780 QGVISAGRALNLYA
+780 QGGISAGQALNLYA

-810 HLTVNGELVNRGL
+810 HLTVSGELVNRGL

-906 LSGRAGMF
+906 LSGRAGVF

-1016 LSGGQLIINSDKLN
+1016 LSGGRLIINSDKLN

-1137 LVEVTPVN
+1137 LAEVTPVN
-1145 ADGTVIRVVT
+1145 ADGTVIRVIT

-1451 QTLATTHSESGNW
+1451 QTLATTHSESGSW

-1471 LTQRSDLGTQI
+1471 LTQRSDIGTQI

-1593 LNITTA
+1593 LTITTA

-1716 NTAVSSANQ
+1716 NTAVFSANQ

-1916 MDVGRNLTLS
+1916 MDVGRNLTLT

-1934 DSKQRSGSVGASGS
+1934 DSKQRSGSAGASGS

-2022 AEYSVEQQSA
+2022 AEYSVEQQSE

-2076 IRDGA
+2076 IRDSA

-2201 AGGNLAQAASGAVSP
+2201 AGGDLAQAASGAVSP

-2276 AEYYPDVKTEELSD
+2276 AEYYPGVKTEELSD

-2317 AVAGAQAGKNAV
+2317 AVTGAQAGKNAV
-2329 ENNFLGPESREK
+2329 ENN
-2341 LDKAVEN
+2341 
-2348 QQNGKDLLA
+2348 
-2357 ASKEIVRQNNI
+2357 
-2368 DRHSDELLGK
+2368 
-2378 FQTDPQSMTESE
+2378 
-2390 CQQLAAYLNVYGY
+2390 
-2403 ELQNSYGLS
+2403 
-2412 PEKAQQL
+2412 
-2419 VNSLLS
+2419 LLS
-2425 GEPAL
+2425 GSEDAQAAWL
-2430 KPSPG
+2430 RQHGIDMASCSDN
-2435 YPGGGGD
+2435 PGGSACQKAINERNAVGL
-2442 TSSYYEALGYLKM
+2442 ALASG
-2455 YSVQSSQAAM
+2455 SV
-2465 GTDALLALP
+2465 ALLP
-2474 GGVGT
+2474 GGAQAMWGLGASANAGISYLADGTIDPANATIAGWVNVLSMGNGLAGTVGWN
-2479 AARATLAAGGAYQTG
+2479 AAGGALG
-2494 TGIGQL
+2494 NWIDDKDPLSGALINGAGSGIG
-2500 IDGQY
+2500 Y
-2505 GEGALNVG
+2505 GIGKGLSWGVNAGANWWKGGWDPKFNAELRQFTEIKGDFGISKEMTPSRVPG
-2513 LGSAAIFGS
+2513 AFGDFGGSF
-2522 VAGQSVIKKTDT
+2522 
-2534 GIFSPESIIS
+2534 FSEI
-2544 LQESS
+2544 
-2549 RSTGKNIF
+2549 TGKGIEKRA
-2557 PVDMFK
+2557 DSM
-2563 ISPENLKYVDILSPE
+2563 
-2578 ARQHI
+2578 
-2583 LYGESLTTGG
+2583 GERK
-2593 HMYPGNPGETIF
+2593 N
-2605 PPTWSANKI
+2605 
-2614 VHAVGDIA
+2614 D
-2622 TSPDTMWYAQTGTGG
+2622 
-2637 LYTKAGRP
+2637 
-2645 SRWVAW
+2645 
-2651 ETRDNVRVRVVY
+2651 
-2663 EPANG
+2663 
-2668 KVITAFPDAG
+2668 
-2678 LVPPTLKP
+2678 
-2686 VK
+2686 

>member
-1 MNKRFYRIVFNKA
+1 
-14 RGMLMVVAE
+14 MLMVVAE

-40 RTGSTLTS
+40 RTGSTLAST
-48 SLAPLAFSFLL
+48 LAPLAFSFLL

-228 DASSVDSTDLLARAV
+228 DASSVDSIDLLARAV
-243 KINTGVWAQ
+243 KINAGVWAQ

-260 NQIDAAHS
+260 NQIDAAHT

-359 KDSVMTA
+359 KDSVVTA

-386 NALRSAQY
+386 NALRSAQN

-477 ASGKLNNHGGLLTA
+477 ASGKLNNHSGLLTA

-573 TIAANGNIKL
+573 TIAANGNIVL
-583 DADNLTNHGGKIS
+583 HSDNINNRSGKIS
-596 AAQGDIQLTARHG
+596 TTQGNAQLTTRHELENSQGNIVAGGSLSLQVASLRNQQGQVIAAQGDIQLTARHG
-609 VDNSQGKIIASGD
+609 VDNSQGNIIASGD

-636 VGTAQ
+636 IGTAQ
-641 RGRVNLTTSGL
+641 RGSVNLTTSGL

-810 HLTVNGELVNRGL
+810 HLTVSGELVNRGL

-844 YGDAV
+844 YGDAI

-906 LSGRAGMF
+906 LSGRAGVF

-1062 VGTQTRW
+1062 AGTQTRW

-1451 QTLATTHSESGNW
+1451 QTLATTHSESGSW
-1464 GKGNDRS
+1464 EKGNDRS
-1471 LTQRSDLGTQI
+1471 LTQRSDIGTQI

-1593 LNITTA
+1593 LTITTA

-1711 VGSAI
+1711 VGSAL

-1767 VNLSWGSQSSKSTQ
+1767 INLSWGSQSSKSTQ

-1872 GKGHEKGNSL
+1872 AKGHEKGNSL
-1882 THNETTLSAGE
+1882 THNETTFSAGE

-2153 AKLVAGGNGSPSE
+2153 AKLVAGGNASPSE

-2276 AEYYPDVKTEELSD
+2276 AEYYPGVKTEELSD

-2329 ENNFLGPESREK
+2329 ENNLMGGNEWSQGERAREHGA
-2341 LDKAVEN
+2341 DV
-2348 QQNGKDLLA
+2348 
-2357 ASKEIVRQNNI
+2357 
-2368 DRHSDELLGK
+2368 
-2378 FQTDPQSMTESE
+2378 
-2390 CQQLAAYLNVYGY
+2390 
-2403 ELQNSYGLS
+2403 LS
-2412 PEKAQQL
+2412 CADNP
-2419 VNSLLS
+2419 S
-2425 GEPAL
+2425 GEACQRGIAENKAYAGAL
-2430 KPSPG
+2430 ASAG
-2435 YPGGGGD
+2435 LIY
-2442 TSSYYEALGYLKM
+2442 
-2455 YSVQSSQAAM
+2455 
-2465 GTDALLALP
+2465 LP
-2474 GGVGT
+2474 GGMQITGAIGGT
-2479 AARATLAAGGAYQTG
+2479 ANAGIQYLINGEVNPTDVLIATYVGAFTRNTGLKGTMSWNAAGGAT
-2494 TGIGQL
+2494 
-2500 IDGQY
+2500 
-2505 GEGALNVG
+2505 
-2513 LGSAAIFGS
+2513 
-2522 VAGQSVIKKTDT
+2522 
-2534 GIFSPESIIS
+2534 
-2544 LQESS
+2544 SS
-2549 RSTGKNIF
+2549 Y
-2557 PVDMFK
+2557 
-2563 ISPENLKYVDILSPE
+2563 LKGD
-2578 ARQHI
+2578 
-2583 LYGESLTTGG
+2583 
-2593 HMYPGNPGETIF
+2593 NPF
-2605 PPTWSANKI
+2605 
-2614 VHAVGDIA
+2614 
-2622 TSPDTMWYAQTGTGG
+2622 TGG
-2637 LYTKAGRP
+2637 LINGLASGMGYGAGKLVELP
-2645 SRWVAW
+2645 FDKVLNPMKPWKDWIWTDVGMGISKPLPINPVPGIAGNAAGSAVT
-2651 ETRDNVRVRVVY
+2651 EILNDQ
-2663 EPANG
+2663 AG
-2668 KVITAFPDAG
+2668 KTG
-2678 LVPPTLKP
+2678 
-2686 VK
+2686 VKLQKGNQK

>member
-1 MNKRFYRIVFNKA
+1 
-14 RGMLMVVAE
+14 MLMVVAE

-48 SLAPLAFSFLL
+48 TLAPLAFSFLL
-59 AFSCLTPAQ
+59 AFSCLTPAK

-243 KINTGVWAQ
+243 KINAGVWAQ

-276 GSAPPA
+276 GSALPA

-326 DGSLSNSGVIQSA
+326 DGALSNSGVIQSA

-351 NQGQLYAG
+351 SQGQLYAG
-359 KDSVMTA
+359 KDSVVTA

-386 NALRSAQY
+386 NALRSAQN

-457 SGDITTRD
+457 TGDITTQD

-477 ASGKLNNHGGLLTA
+477 ASGKLNNHSGLLTA

-521 AGLDNRGG
+521 TGLDNRGG

-641 RGRVNLTTSGL
+641 RGSVNLTTSGL

-735 SLSGDGEVLSQG
+735 SLSGDGEALSQG

-759 AGRIIANGNLQWNL
+759 AGRVIANGNLQWNL

-906 LSGRAGMF
+906 LSGRAGVF

-1122 PRDRADETGEIPAGR
+1122 PRDRADETGELPAGR

-1188 AWLASDYMQNQLGVD
+1188 AWLASDYMQNQLGID

-1451 QTLATTHSESGNW
+1451 QTLATTHSESGSW

-1471 LTQRSDLGTQI
+1471 LTQRSDIGTQI

-1490 AGHDMNAR
+1490 AGHDINAR

-1593 LNITTA
+1593 LTITTA

-1916 MDVGRNLTLS
+1916 MDVGRNLTLT

-2153 AKLVAGGNGSPSE
+2153 AKLVAGGNASPSE

-2276 AEYYPDVKTEELSD
+2276 AEYYPGVKTEELSD

-2329 ENNFLGPESREK
+2329 ENNYLSSTEARQLDKELSDCKASGNDCKSVVEKYIEISNKNSKELVDACSGGGIACVTWEELLQGATNVANDANASQFRLDEK
-2341 LDKAVEN
+2341 LKDPEAAALVNYLNGTDLKFLQENITSGDRLLSVITDPTSWPVLVMGGKAIITNTVT
-2348 QQNGKDLLA
+2348 NGK
-2357 ASKEIVRQNNI
+2357 
-2368 DRHSDELLGK
+2368 ELLI
-2378 FQTDPQSMTESE
+2378 
-2390 CQQLAAYLNVYGY
+2390 
-2403 ELQNSYGLS
+2403 
-2412 PEKAQQL
+2412 
-2419 VNSLLS
+2419 
-2425 GEPAL
+2425 
-2430 KPSPG
+2430 
-2435 YPGGGGD
+2435 
-2442 TSSYYEALGYLKM
+2442 
-2455 YSVQSSQAAM
+2455 
-2465 GTDALLALP
+2465 
-2474 GGVGT
+2474 
-2479 AARATLAAGGAYQTG
+2479 AAGASV
-2494 TGIGQL
+2494 
-2500 IDGQY
+2500 
-2505 GEGALNVG
+2505 A
-2513 LGSAAIFGS
+2513 GSAAIQYGVHGEVKLSDVIGAGVIGAITAGKGYNPTVTWNAAGGYYQAELKGDDPFLGALLSKAGAATGYAAGNILKVPADKIFNPVSKQYEWIPTGVWTISKPVPQSSVPS
-2522 VAGQSVIKKTDT
+2522 VAANVANSTVSG
-2534 GIFSPESIIS
+2534 
-2544 LQESS
+2544 LSS
-2549 RSTGKNIF
+2549 
-2557 PVDMFK
+2557 
-2563 ISPENLKYVDILSPE
+2563 Y
-2578 ARQHI
+2578 
-2583 LYGESLTTGG
+2583 
-2593 HMYPGNPGETIF
+2593 
-2605 PPTWSANKI
+2605 
-2614 VHAVGDIA
+2614 A
-2622 TSPDTMWYAQTGTGG
+2622 TSD
-2637 LYTKAGRP
+2637 K
-2645 SRWVAW
+2645 
-2651 ETRDNVRVRVVY
+2651 
-2663 EPANG
+2663 NG
-2668 KVITAFPDAG
+2668 EAK
-2678 LVPPTLKP
+2678 K
-2686 VK
+2686 

>member
-1 MNKRFYRIVFNKA
+1 
-14 RGMLMVVAE
+14 MLMVVAE

-40 RTGSTLTS
+40 RTGSTLAST
-48 SLAPLAFSFLL
+48 LAPLAFSFLL

-243 KINTGVWAQ
+243 KINAGVWAQ

-276 GSAPPA
+276 GSALPA

-326 DGSLSNSGVIQSA
+326 DGALSNSGVIQSA

-359 KDSVMTA
+359 KDSVVTA

-386 NALRSAQY
+386 NALRSAQN
-394 STLAAGLNSDGST
+394 STLAAGFNSDGST

-457 SGDITTRD
+457 TGDITTRD

-477 ASGKLNNHGGLLTA
+477 ASGKLNNHSGLLTA

-521 AGLDNRGG
+521 TGLDNRGG

-609 VDNSQGKIIASGD
+609 VDNSQGNIIAIGD

-636 VGTAQ
+636 IGTAQ
-641 RGRVNLTTSGL
+641 RGSVNLTTSGL

-713 NLALANTGGT
+713 NLALANTGGM

-759 AGRIIANGNLQWNL
+759 AGRNIANGNLQWNL

-872 SLAMGVGTLNNQ
+872 SLTMGVGTLNNQ

-906 LSGRAGMF
+906 LSGRAGVF

-937 NDHLVTKDVMV
+937 NDHLVTKDVIV

-971 TSYKNKYGVHDAI
+971 TSHKNKYGVHDAI

-1016 LSGGQLIINSDKLN
+1016 LSGGRLIINSDKLN

-1270 LLTSDMVWLVAREV
+1270 LLTSDMVWLVAREI

-1326 DVTNSGHIQSRGV
+1326 DVTNSGHIHSRGV

-1471 LTQRSDLGTQI
+1471 LTQRSDIGTQI

-1593 LNITTA
+1593 LTITTA
-1599 EESRQENHLRKEKH
+1599 EERRQENHLRKEKH

-1767 VNLSWGSQSSKSTQ
+1767 INLSWGSQSSKSTQ

-1786 TSRGSSLM
+1786 TSRDSSLM

-1882 THNETTLSAGE
+1882 THNEMTLSAGE

-2076 IRDGA
+2076 IRDSA

-2153 AKLVAGGNGSPSE
+2153 AKLVAGGNASPSE

-2329 ENNFLGPESREK
+2329 ENNYLSSTEARQLDKELSDCKASGNDCKSVVEKYIEISNKNSKELVDACSGGGIACVTWEELLQGATNVANDANASQFRLDEK
-2341 LDKAVEN
+2341 LKDPEAAALVNYLNGTDLKFLQENITSGDRLLSVITDPTSWPVLVMGGKAIITNTVT
-2348 QQNGKDLLA
+2348 NGK
-2357 ASKEIVRQNNI
+2357 
-2368 DRHSDELLGK
+2368 ELLI
-2378 FQTDPQSMTESE
+2378 
-2390 CQQLAAYLNVYGY
+2390 
-2403 ELQNSYGLS
+2403 
-2412 PEKAQQL
+2412 
-2419 VNSLLS
+2419 
-2425 GEPAL
+2425 
-2430 KPSPG
+2430 
-2435 YPGGGGD
+2435 
-2442 TSSYYEALGYLKM
+2442 
-2455 YSVQSSQAAM
+2455 
-2465 GTDALLALP
+2465 
-2474 GGVGT
+2474 
-2479 AARATLAAGGAYQTG
+2479 AAGASV
-2494 TGIGQL
+2494 
-2500 IDGQY
+2500 
-2505 GEGALNVG
+2505 A
-2513 LGSAAIFGS
+2513 GSAAIQYGVHGEVKLSDVIGAGVIGAITAGKGYNPTVTWNAAGGYYQAELKGDDPFLGALLSKAGAATGYAAGNILKVPADKIFNPVSKQYEWIPTGVWTISKPVPQSSVPS
-2522 VAGQSVIKKTDT
+2522 VAANVANSTVSG
-2534 GIFSPESIIS
+2534 
-2544 LQESS
+2544 LSS
-2549 RSTGKNIF
+2549 
-2557 PVDMFK
+2557 
-2563 ISPENLKYVDILSPE
+2563 Y
-2578 ARQHI
+2578 
-2583 LYGESLTTGG
+2583 
-2593 HMYPGNPGETIF
+2593 
-2605 PPTWSANKI
+2605 
-2614 VHAVGDIA
+2614 A
-2622 TSPDTMWYAQTGTGG
+2622 TSD
-2637 LYTKAGRP
+2637 K
-2645 SRWVAW
+2645 
-2651 ETRDNVRVRVVY
+2651 
-2663 EPANG
+2663 NG
-2668 KVITAFPDAG
+2668 EAK
-2678 LVPPTLKP
+2678 K
-2686 VK
+2686 

>member
-48 SLAPLAFSFLL
+48 TLAPLAFSFLL
-59 AFSCLTPAQ
+59 AFSCLTPAK

-243 KINTGVWAQ
+243 KINAGVWAQ

-276 GSAPPA
+276 GSALPA

-326 DGSLSNSGVIQSA
+326 DGALSNSGVIQSA

-359 KDSVMTA
+359 KDSVVTA

-386 NALRSAQY
+386 NALRSAQN

-457 SGDITTRD
+457 TGDITTRD

-477 ASGKLNNHGGLLTA
+477 ASGKLNNHSGLLTA

-609 VDNSQGKIIASGD
+609 VDNSQGNIIASGD

-641 RGRVNLTTSGL
+641 RGSVNLTTSGL

-780 QGVISAGRALNLYA
+780 QGVISAGRALNIYA

-810 HLTVNGELVNRGL
+810 HLTVSGELVNRGL

-906 LSGRAGMF
+906 LSGRAGVF

-1155 PDTRLP
+1155 PDTQLP

-1315 GGENVAFSVSR
+1315 CGENVAFSVSR

-1451 QTLATTHSESGNW
+1451 QTLATTHSESGSW

-1471 LTQRSDLGTQI
+1471 LTQRSDIGTQI

-1490 AGHDMNAR
+1490 AGNDMNAR

-1572 LLVSGSSVAGTQD
+1572 LLVSGSSVAGPQD

-1593 LNITTA
+1593 LTITTA

-1699 KTSGLTLALSGM
+1699 KTSGLMLALSGM

-1916 MDVGRNLTLS
+1916 MDVGRNLTLT

-2022 AEYSVEQQSA
+2022 ADYSVEQQSA
-2032 GVSTSGSV
+2032 GVSTSGNV

-2060 SDSSLTRAAVS
+2060 SDSTLTRAAVS

-2076 IRDGA
+2076 IRDGV

-2086 VTGLSRDAAHANQ
+2086 VTELSRDAAHANQ

-2153 AKLVAGGNGSPSE
+2153 AKLVAGGNASPSE

-2201 AGGNLAQAASGAVSP
+2201 AGGNLAQAASGAVNP

-2329 ENNFLGPESREK
+2329 ENNLMGGNEWS
-2341 LDKAVEN
+2341 
-2348 QQNGKDLLA
+2348 QG
-2357 ASKEIVRQNNI
+2357 
-2368 DRHSDELLGK
+2368 
-2378 FQTDPQSMTESE
+2378 
-2390 CQQLAAYLNVYGY
+2390 
-2403 ELQNSYGLS
+2403 
-2412 PEKAQQL
+2412 EKAREHGADVL
-2419 VNSLLS
+2419 SCADNPS
-2425 GEPAL
+2425 GEACQRGIAENKAYAGAL
-2430 KPSPG
+2430 ASAG
-2435 YPGGGGD
+2435 LIY
-2442 TSSYYEALGYLKM
+2442 
-2455 YSVQSSQAAM
+2455 
-2465 GTDALLALP
+2465 LP
-2474 GGVGT
+2474 GGMQITGAIGGT
-2479 AARATLAAGGAYQTG
+2479 ANAGIQYLINGEVNPTDVLIATYVGAFTANTGAWGTVGWNAAGGATSSYLNG
-2494 TGIGQL
+2494 DDPFKGGVISGAASGIG
-2500 IDGQY
+2500 Y
-2505 GEGALNVG
+2505 GIGKVAKISLDKWVNPAWKNYEWVNLEMGISKPLPLSPIPGISGN
-2513 LGSAAIFGS
+2513 AIS
-2522 VAGQSVIKKTDT
+2522 
-2534 GIFSPESIIS
+2534 SIIT
-2544 LQESS
+2544 EA
-2549 RSTGKNIF
+2549 TGQGGSKTTNNLW
-2557 PVDMFK
+2557 K
-2563 ISPENLKYVDILSPE
+2563 RTENEK
-2578 ARQHI
+2578 
-2583 LYGESLTTGG
+2583 
-2593 HMYPGNPGETIF
+2593 
-2605 PPTWSANKI
+2605 
-2614 VHAVGDIA
+2614 
-2622 TSPDTMWYAQTGTGG
+2622 
-2637 LYTKAGRP
+2637 
-2645 SRWVAW
+2645 
-2651 ETRDNVRVRVVY
+2651 
-2663 EPANG
+2663 
-2668 KVITAFPDAG
+2668 
-2678 LVPPTLKP
+2678 
-2686 VK
+2686 

>member
-1 MNKRFYRIVFNKA
+1 
-14 RGMLMVVAE
+14 MLMVVAE

-48 SLAPLAFSFLL
+48 TLAPLAFSFLL

-243 KINTGVWAQ
+243 KINAGVWAQ

-276 GSAPPA
+276 GSALPA

-316 AAAGDVAISA
+316 AAAGDVAIRA
-326 DGSLSNSGVIQSA
+326 DGALSNSGVIQSA

-359 KDSVMTA
+359 KDSVVTA

-386 NALRSAQY
+386 NALRSAQN

-457 SGDITTRD
+457 TGDITTRD

-477 ASGKLNNHGGLLTA
+477 ASGKLNNHSGLLTA

-609 VDNSQGKIIASGD
+609 VDNSQGNIIASGD

-636 VGTAQ
+636 IGTAQ
-641 RGRVNLTTSGL
+641 RGSVNLTTSGL

-780 QGVISAGRALNLYA
+780 QGVISAGRALNLSA

-810 HLTVNGELVNRGL
+810 HLTVSGELVNRGL

-906 LSGRAGMF
+906 LSGRAGVF

-1016 LSGGQLIINSDKLN
+1016 LSGGRLIINSDKLN

-1239 EQYRALMDAGVAF
+1239 EQYRAL
-1252 AKQYNLTV
+1252 
-1260 GVALTPAQMA
+1260 
-1270 LLTSDMVWLVAREV
+1270 LTSDMVWLVAREV

-1389 ASTLGG
+1389 ASTLSGG
-1395 GPGNISLDRPA
+1395 SDNISIDRPA

-1471 LTQRSDLGTQI
+1471 LTQRSDIGTQI

-1490 AGHDMNAR
+1490 AGHDINAR
-1498 AASVTATS
+1498 AASVTASS

-1593 LNITTA
+1593 LTITTA

-1730 NGRLAALSGLQ
+1730 NGRLAALGGLQ

-1916 MDVGRNLTLS
+1916 MDVGRNLTLT

-2099 TLSPI
+2099 MLSPI

-2329 ENNFLGPESREK
+2329 ENNLMGGNEWS
-2341 LDKAVEN
+2341 
-2348 QQNGKDLLA
+2348 QG
-2357 ASKEIVRQNNI
+2357 
-2368 DRHSDELLGK
+2368 
-2378 FQTDPQSMTESE
+2378 
-2390 CQQLAAYLNVYGY
+2390 
-2403 ELQNSYGLS
+2403 
-2412 PEKAQQL
+2412 EKAREHGADVL
-2419 VNSLLS
+2419 SCADNPS
-2425 GEPAL
+2425 GEACQRGIAENKAYAGAL
-2430 KPSPG
+2430 ASAG
-2435 YPGGGGD
+2435 LIY
-2442 TSSYYEALGYLKM
+2442 
-2455 YSVQSSQAAM
+2455 
-2465 GTDALLALP
+2465 LP
-2474 GGVGT
+2474 GGMQITGAIGGT
-2479 AARATLAAGGAYQTG
+2479 ANAGIQYLINGEVNPTDVLIATYVGAFTANTGAWGTVGWNAAGGATSSYLNG
-2494 TGIGQL
+2494 DDPFKGGVISGAASGIG
-2500 IDGQY
+2500 Y
-2505 GEGALNVG
+2505 GIGKVAKISLDKWVNPAWKNYEWVNLEMGISKPLPLSPIPGISGN
-2513 LGSAAIFGS
+2513 AIS
-2522 VAGQSVIKKTDT
+2522 
-2534 GIFSPESIIS
+2534 SIIT
-2544 LQESS
+2544 EA
-2549 RSTGKNIF
+2549 TGQGGSKTTNNLW
-2557 PVDMFK
+2557 K
-2563 ISPENLKYVDILSPE
+2563 RTENEK
-2578 ARQHI
+2578 
-2583 LYGESLTTGG
+2583 
-2593 HMYPGNPGETIF
+2593 
-2605 PPTWSANKI
+2605 
-2614 VHAVGDIA
+2614 
-2622 TSPDTMWYAQTGTGG
+2622 
-2637 LYTKAGRP
+2637 
-2645 SRWVAW
+2645 
-2651 ETRDNVRVRVVY
+2651 
-2663 EPANG
+2663 
-2668 KVITAFPDAG
+2668 
-2678 LVPPTLKP
+2678 
-2686 VK
+2686 

>member
-1 MNKRFYRIVFNKA
+1 MNKLFYRIVFNKA

-40 RTGSTLTS
+40 RTGSTLAST
-48 SLAPLAFSFLL
+48 LAPLAFSFLL

-68 AAIVADNH
+68 AAIVADNR

-243 KINTGVWAQ
+243 KINAGVWAQ

-276 GSAPPA
+276 GSALPA

-326 DGSLSNSGVIQSA
+326 DGALSNSGVIQSA

-359 KDSVMTA
+359 KDSVVTA

-386 NALRSAQY
+386 NALRSAQN

-465 AVVAASEKLQLA
+465 AVVASEKLQLA

-500 LDNQQG
+500 LDNQQD

-549 GTLLHTGSGGMSI
+549 GTLLHTGSGGISI

-609 VDNSQGKIIASGD
+609 VDNSQGNIIASGD

-780 QGVISAGRALNLYA
+780 QGFISAGRALNLYA

-810 HLTVNGELVNRGL
+810 HLTVSGELVNRGL

-899 QLAEDGS
+899 QLTEDGS
-906 LSGRAGMF
+906 LSGRAGVF

-937 NDHLVTKDVMV
+937 NDHLVTKDVVV

-1016 LSGGQLIINSDKLN
+1016 LSGGRLIINSDKLN

-1374 GGDSLIAQAGRDINS
+1374 GGDSLIAQVGRDINS

-1451 QTLATTHSESGNW
+1451 QTLATTHSESGSW

-1471 LTQRSDLGTQI
+1471 LTQRSDIGTQI

-1490 AGHDMNAR
+1490 AGHDINAR

-1593 LNITTA
+1593 LTITTA

-1640 SSAAST
+1640 SSAVST

-1767 VNLSWGSQSSKSTQ
+1767 INLSWGSQSSKSTQ

-1815 QAGGSALLNAARD
+1815 QVGGSALLNAARD

-1916 MDVGRNLTLS
+1916 MDVGRNLTLI

-2302 AAGLMGGL
+2302 AAGLMGGI

-2329 ENNFLGPESREK
+2329 ENNALSPIDFGKGMADMGLSQQSLGVHMLQNGATPEELTAALIKNSQGQIPDGQNAAKGLMIAWAEFFGVPVSALAADGEMTPQRAAEILASGVPTSEAKLVQYVAAKAFLVVAKNTSYPSGISFKIDQLEHMGSVVK
-2341 LDKAVEN
+2341 YN
-2348 QQNGKDLLA
+2348 QQK
-2357 ASKEIVRQNNI
+2357 
-2368 DRHSDELLGK
+2368 
-2378 FQTDPQSMTESE
+2378 
-2390 CQQLAAYLNVYGY
+2390 
-2403 ELQNSYGLS
+2403 
-2412 PEKAQQL
+2412 
-2419 VNSLLS
+2419 
-2425 GEPAL
+2425 
-2430 KPSPG
+2430 
-2435 YPGGGGD
+2435 
-2442 TSSYYEALGYLKM
+2442 
-2455 YSVQSSQAAM
+2455 
-2465 GTDALLALP
+2465 
-2474 GGVGT
+2474 
-2479 AARATLAAGGAYQTG
+2479 
-2494 TGIGQL
+2494 GI
-2500 IDGQY
+2500 
-2505 GEGALNVG
+2505 
-2513 LGSAAIFGS
+2513 
-2522 VAGQSVIKKTDT
+2522 
-2534 GIFSPESIIS
+2534 
-2544 LQESS
+2544 
-2549 RSTGKNIF
+2549 
-2557 PVDMFK
+2557 
-2563 ISPENLKYVDILSPE
+2563 
-2578 ARQHI
+2578 
-2583 LYGESLTTGG
+2583 TGG
-2593 HMYPGNPGETIF
+2593 HNADAFYSTVSEKNVKIVGETQSSVKGITEVQYKIPAYDRAGNITGYKDKIF
-2605 PPTWSANKI
+2605 TKTIYDPKI
-2614 VHAVGDIA
+2614 FTDQKMLELGQQAASSGYKAAIA
-2622 TSPDTMWYAQTGTGG
+2622 SGQREYTATAGGIKFQVYLDKKTGMVENFHPV
-2637 LYTKAGRP
+2637 TK
-2645 SRWVAW
+2645 
-2651 ETRDNVRVRVVY
+2651 
-2663 EPANG
+2663 
-2668 KVITAFPDAG
+2668 
-2678 LVPPTLKP
+2678 
-2686 VK
+2686 

>member
-1 MNKRFYRIVFNKA
+1 
-14 RGMLMVVAE
+14 MLMVVAE

-40 RTGSTLTS
+40 RTGSTLAST
-48 SLAPLAFSFLL
+48 LAPLAFSFLL

-243 KINTGVWAQ
+243 KINAGVWAQ

-260 NQIDAAHS
+260 NQIDAAHT

-359 KDSVMTA
+359 KDSVVTA

-386 NALRSAQY
+386 NALRSAQN

-477 ASGKLNNHGGLLTA
+477 ASGKLNNHSGLLTA

-573 TIAANGNIKL
+573 TIAANGNIVL
-583 DADNLTNHGGKIS
+583 HSDNINNRSGKIS
-596 AAQGDIQLTARHG
+596 TTQGNAQLTTRHELENSQGNIVAGGSLSLQVASLRNQQGQVIAAQGDIQLTARHG
-609 VDNSQGKIIASGD
+609 VDNSQGNIIASGD

-636 VGTAQ
+636 IGTAQ
-641 RGRVNLTTSGL
+641 RGSVNLTTSGL

-780 QGVISAGRALNLYA
+780 QGGISAGRALNLYA

-810 HLTVNGELVNRGL
+810 HLTVSGELVNRGL

-844 YGDAV
+844 YGDAI

-906 LSGRAGMF
+906 LSGRAGVF

-1451 QTLATTHSESGNW
+1451 QTLATTHSESGSW
-1464 GKGNDRS
+1464 EKGNDRS
-1471 LTQRSDLGTQI
+1471 LTQRSDIGTQI

-1593 LNITTA
+1593 LTITTA

-1711 VGSAI
+1711 VGSAL

-1767 VNLSWGSQSSKSTQ
+1767 INLSWGSQSSKSTQ

-1872 GKGHEKGNSL
+1872 AKGHEKGNSL
-1882 THNETTLSAGE
+1882 THNETTFSAGE

-2153 AKLVAGGNGSPSE
+2153 AKLVAGGNASPSE

-2276 AEYYPDVKTEELSD
+2276 AEYYPGVKTEELSD

-2329 ENNFLGPESREK
+2329 ENNLMGGNEWSQGERAREHGA
-2341 LDKAVEN
+2341 DV
-2348 QQNGKDLLA
+2348 
-2357 ASKEIVRQNNI
+2357 
-2368 DRHSDELLGK
+2368 
-2378 FQTDPQSMTESE
+2378 
-2390 CQQLAAYLNVYGY
+2390 
-2403 ELQNSYGLS
+2403 LS
-2412 PEKAQQL
+2412 CADNP
-2419 VNSLLS
+2419 S
-2425 GEPAL
+2425 GEACQRGIAENKAYAGAL
-2430 KPSPG
+2430 ASAG
-2435 YPGGGGD
+2435 LIY
-2442 TSSYYEALGYLKM
+2442 
-2455 YSVQSSQAAM
+2455 
-2465 GTDALLALP
+2465 LP
-2474 GGVGT
+2474 GGMQITGAIGGT
-2479 AARATLAAGGAYQTG
+2479 ANAGIQYLINGEVNPTDVLIATYVGAFTRNTGLKGTMSWNAAGGAT
-2494 TGIGQL
+2494 
-2500 IDGQY
+2500 
-2505 GEGALNVG
+2505 
-2513 LGSAAIFGS
+2513 
-2522 VAGQSVIKKTDT
+2522 
-2534 GIFSPESIIS
+2534 
-2544 LQESS
+2544 SS
-2549 RSTGKNIF
+2549 Y
-2557 PVDMFK
+2557 
-2563 ISPENLKYVDILSPE
+2563 LKGD
-2578 ARQHI
+2578 
-2583 LYGESLTTGG
+2583 
-2593 HMYPGNPGETIF
+2593 NPF
-2605 PPTWSANKI
+2605 
-2614 VHAVGDIA
+2614 
-2622 TSPDTMWYAQTGTGG
+2622 TGG
-2637 LYTKAGRP
+2637 LINGLASGMGYGAGKLVELP
-2645 SRWVAW
+2645 FDKVLNPMKPWKDWIWTDVGMGISKPLPINPVPGIAGNAAGSAVT
-2651 ETRDNVRVRVVY
+2651 EILNDQ
-2663 EPANG
+2663 AG
-2668 KVITAFPDAG
+2668 KTG
-2678 LVPPTLKP
+2678 
-2686 VK
+2686 VKLQKGNQK